1 MLQIQLQL
9 DNKTINLD
17 PLDNVTVP
25 SCLDLNDT
33 LQHQESQVNVSIEYD
48 SAIHK
53 ILVENNS
60 IPVSVIEDG
69 KKIFTGII
77 DSGLSWTDNGT
88 PEPLN
93 NIALVIFDN
102 TYKLQNTAET
112 PIAYINSS
120 LTEIITKIC
129 KLCDLTY
136 SDEGLLDA
144 IQIPVFILNR
154 DQEFYQAVNDLL
166 FEYGFAF
173 GFTGAGELKI
183 INLKQSYD
191 DQIIENLFTG
201 VKFSRTKRKYTGIE
215 LNYGKITKKDNEQVY
230 FEGGDLGED
239 NKIIPIIITPGSYY
253 PFESDPRIE
262 STEGQV
268 YQEFSSGYAETQTL
282 YNGEKRYTR
291 SKDTQL
297 LYTENHKL
305 VEDYSDNLTVD
316 RTEFAYTQA
325 SVRFV
330 NNSNTDAELKQL
342 AIRATAYYRSPV
354 QLIRGDGKKFKY
366 DSKYIYAK
374 DSANA
379 LAALMQNY
387 FLGGNFKITFKTT
400 QKLIPGQKTKINTG
414 LSGIIAN
421 VIILSAT
428 KDIYSEIYDI
438 TALTEQNITLDEKK
452 WQIQKSMTAS
462 QVLERTEIDNI
473 TIQTI
478 TTEYYL
484 SDSRTEL
491 IGGTWEKTPP
501 TATADKYIWTKTI
514 YIYTNGRT
522 EESNPVSISGEPG
535 PQGAQ
540 GATGPQGAQGPKG
553 DTGATGAQGPK
564 GDTGPQG
571 AQGQRGG
578 IWYQGTA
585 ITGVNQSG
593 AIFSSSGIT
602 NSIIGDQYL
611 NTETKDI
618 YICVL
623 GGNASAAKWAWISN
637 LVKAEETNL
646 LRFEEYS
653 NQGSV
658 SSGLYAV
665 YEDGE
670 GPFGVQKVL
679 KCYRTPDNNVVW
691 GAIYVDWSQTPVDAN
706 KKYRFSYFINQ
717 KVTSDYNETYLGVG
731 VQTDYTYIQNLSGTA
746 ENNAYFSSSSK
757 YGGVSDRWYMV
768 VGHVHPNGY
777 TDGVEDPDSGV
788 YDVATGKKVATCT
801 DYKWAEN
808 PPSVYWRQLICYN
821 GTNIPTT
828 GETWVCN
835 PRIDICNGNQPSIES
850 LLHGNTHVMQWY
862 SGTGITGTSTTET
875 AFPNSGISYAIIG
888 DKYINTDTNNVY
900 RCTYNGDASVAKWIY
915 ETNIQGEDSLGFAV
929 KLNASDLSTT
939 ATGTIFVS
947 GYENSV
953 QANVNG
959 YVRYL
964 GNKITVTKTA
974 LKPSNQFI
982 GWIAIPVTGGTPV
995 LAYRT
1000 VAGQWK
1006 SISNGTSTDIT
1017 GSNYVAIAEARFESS
1032 LKATASSVIEPIR
1045 LDVLGGNI
1053 RSIYW
1058 GKASS
1063 NPAFSAV
1070 LAIGH
1075 FYLNTSNGNI
1085 YSYNGITW
1093 ELNNATD
1100 LEMQC
1105 MTDLLEIAQS
1115 SSSIGTPTFINKLV
1129 AYTAFINKLL
1139 SKEVTIDAST
1149 FGYIKSSNFAT
1160 TNDDWIKSTT
1170 IPTAGFGIYAGENGI
1185 SSIGTVVLRSQ
1196 LNYFKNANIRQLYTQ
1211 TLRCDDTMQVY
1222 GYIEVKN
1229 LKEEPKYG
1237 SLPSTYISSVNTE
1250 SNHKPKSGSGITLGY
1265 MHLGDGMADNLH
1277 YINASDTTFDDAA
1290 LVLGAMGSKTI
1301 GIGIIASAHSSTS
1314 GYVKFANGL
1323 LIQWGKFQVTSIY
1336 AKEDKFLIEFKS
1348 LPTFT
1353 LVPVRYADD
1362 GAPQGDIRTRKL
1374 TIRGFKCEITNDTD
1388 YTIMSY
1394 AHWIAIG
1401 Y

>member
-33 LQHQESQVNVSIEYD
+33 LQHQESQINVSIEYD
-48 SAIHK
+48 SSIHK

-93 NIALVIFDN
+93 NISLVIFDN

-112 PIAYINSS
+112 PISYINSS

-129 KLCDLTY
+129 KLCDLIY
-136 SDEGLLDA
+136 NDEGLLDE

-173 GFTGAGELKI
+173 GFTGTGELTI

-191 DQIIENLFTG
+191 EKIIENLFTG

-239 NKIIPIIITPGSYY
+239 NKIIPIIITPGTYY

-268 YQEFSSGYAETQTL
+268 YQEFASGYAETQTL

-291 SKDTQL
+291 SKETQL

-316 RTEFAYTQA
+316 RKGFEYTQA
-325 SVRFV
+325 SVRFI
-330 NNSNTDAELKQL
+330 NKSNTDAELKQL

-366 DSKYIYAK
+366 DSKYIYNK
-374 DSANA
+374 DSANE
-379 LAALMQNY
+379 LAALMQQY

-462 QVLERTEIDNI
+462 QVLERTESDNI

-484 SDSRTEL
+484 SNSRTEL

-501 TATADKYIWTKTI
+501 AATTDKYIWTKTI

-522 EESNPVSISGEPG
+522 EETNPVSISGEPG

-540 GATGPQGAQGPKG
+540 GATGLQGPKG
-553 DTGATGAQGPK
+553 DKGDKGATGAQGPK
-564 GDTGPQG
+564 
-571 AQGQRGG
+571 
-578 IWYQGTA
+578 
-585 ITGVNQSG
+585 
-593 AIFSSSGIT
+593 
-602 NSIIGDQYL
+602 
-611 NTETKDI
+611 
-618 YICVL
+618 
-623 GGNASAAKWAWISN
+623 
-637 LVKAEETNL
+637 
-646 LRFEEYS
+646 
-653 NQGSV
+653 
-658 SSGLYAV
+658 
-665 YEDGE
+665 
-670 GPFGVQKVL
+670 
-679 KCYRTPDNNVVW
+679 
-691 GAIYVDWSQTPVDAN
+691 
-706 KKYRFSYFINQ
+706 
-717 KVTSDYNETYLGVG
+717 
-731 VQTDYTYIQNLSGTA
+731 
-746 ENNAYFSSSSK
+746 
-757 YGGVSDRWYMV
+757 
-768 VGHVHPNGY
+768 
-777 TDGVEDPDSGV
+777 
-788 YDVATGKKVATCT
+788 
-801 DYKWAEN
+801 
-808 PPSVYWRQLICYN
+808 
-821 GTNIPTT
+821 
-828 GETWVCN
+828 
-835 PRIDICNGNQPSIES
+835 
-850 LLHGNTHVMQWY
+850 
-862 SGTGITGTSTTET
+862 
-875 AFPNSGISYAIIG
+875 
-888 DKYINTDTNNVY
+888 
-900 RCTYNGDASVAKWIY
+900 
-915 ETNIQGEDSLGFAV
+915 GEDSLGFAV
-929 KLNASDLSTT
+929 KLNVSDLRTT

-982 GWIAIPVTGGTPV
+982 GWIAIPATGGTPV

-1017 GSNYVAIAEARFESS
+1017 GSNYVAIAEARFESA
-1032 LKATASSVIEPIR
+1032 LKATASSVIEPTR

-1058 GKASS
+1058 GKSSS

-1070 LAIGH
+1070 LVIGH

-1129 AYTAFINKLL
+1129 AYKAFINKLL
-1139 SKEVTIDAST
+1139 SKEVTIDTST
-1149 FGYIKSSNFAT
+1149 FGFIKSSDFAT
-1160 TNDDWIKSTT
+1160 TDDEWVTTVSLPSKGFAIQAATDKMFSSMGAEIVRSLYCYSRDATIKQVSTQFT
-1170 IPTAGFGIYAGENGI
+1170 FAESLI
-1185 SSIGTVVLRSQ
+1185 
-1196 LNYFKNANIRQLYTQ
+1196 ANHI
-1211 TLRCDDTMQVY
+1211 QVS
-1222 GYIEVKN
+1222 GYIYFLN
-1229 LKEEPKYG
+1229 LAEDQTSM
-1237 SLPSTYISSVNTE
+1237 SLPSTYISSVNRGL
-1250 SNHKPKSGSGITLGY
+1250 NYKPKSDCGIQLGSLQ
-1265 MHLGDGMADNLH
+1265 LGDRMADNIKW
-1277 YINASDTTFDDAA
+1277 INASSKTFDDAA

-1301 GIGIIASAHSSTS
+1301 GVGIIASAHSDTS

-1323 LIQWGKFQVTSIY
+1323 LIQWGYTKTFANAECALATYYLAFTSGTSYCIIAIKNEINNNNTSNYDLRITYKSATQCKFYSMR
-1336 AKEDKFLIEFKS
+1336 S
-1348 LPTFT
+1348 
-1353 LVPVRYADD
+1353 VPVEW
-1362 GAPQGDIRTRKL
+1362 L
-1374 TIRGFKCEITNDTD
+1374 
-1388 YTIMSY
+1388 
-1394 AHWIAIG
+1394 AIG

>member
-1 MLQIQLQL
+1 MLQIQLQI

-60 IPVSVIEDG
+60 IPVTVIEDG

-93 NIALVIFDN
+93 NISLVIFDN

-112 PIAYINSS
+112 PISYINSS

-136 SDEGLLDA
+136 NDEGLLDE

-191 DQIIENLFTG
+191 EKIIENLFTG

-239 NKIIPIIITPGSYY
+239 NKIIPIIITPGTYY

-297 LYTENHKL
+297 LYTEDHKL
-305 VEDYSDNLTVD
+305 VKDYSDNLTVD
-316 RTEFAYTQA
+316 RTEFEYTQA

-330 NNSNTDAELKQL
+330 NKSNTDAELKQL

-354 QLIRGDGKKFKY
+354 QLIRGAGKKFKY
-366 DSKYIYAK
+366 DSKYIYNK

-379 LAALMQNY
+379 LAALMQQY

-400 QKLIPGQKTKINTG
+400 QKLIPGQKTQINTG
-414 LSGIIAN
+414 LSGIKAD

-501 TATADKYIWTKTI
+501 AATADKYIWTKTI

-522 EESNPVSISGEPG
+522 EETNPVSISGEPG
-535 PQGAQ
+535 PQGPQ
-540 GATGPQGAQGPKG
+540 GATGPKG
-553 DTGATGAQGPK
+553 DTGATGPQ
-564 GDTGPQG
+564 GPQG
-571 AQGQRGG
+571 A
-578 IWYQGTA
+578 T
-585 ITGVNQSG
+585 
-593 AIFSSSGIT
+593 
-602 NSIIGDQYL
+602 
-611 NTETKDI
+611 
-618 YICVL
+618 
-623 GGNASAAKWAWISN
+623 
-637 LVKAEETNL
+637 
-646 LRFEEYS
+646 
-653 NQGSV
+653 
-658 SSGLYAV
+658 
-665 YEDGE
+665 
-670 GPFGVQKVL
+670 
-679 KCYRTPDNNVVW
+679 
-691 GAIYVDWSQTPVDAN
+691 
-706 KKYRFSYFINQ
+706 
-717 KVTSDYNETYLGVG
+717 
-731 VQTDYTYIQNLSGTA
+731 
-746 ENNAYFSSSSK
+746 
-757 YGGVSDRWYMV
+757 
-768 VGHVHPNGY
+768 
-777 TDGVEDPDSGV
+777 
-788 YDVATGKKVATCT
+788 
-801 DYKWAEN
+801 
-808 PPSVYWRQLICYN
+808 
-821 GTNIPTT
+821 
-828 GETWVCN
+828 
-835 PRIDICNGNQPSIES
+835 
-850 LLHGNTHVMQWY
+850 
-862 SGTGITGTSTTET
+862 
-875 AFPNSGISYAIIG
+875 G
-888 DKYINTDTNNVY
+888 DK
-900 RCTYNGDASVAKWIY
+900 
-915 ETNIQGEDSLGFAV
+915 GEDNLGFAV
-929 KLNASDLSTT
+929 KLNVSDLTTT

-982 GWIAIPVTGGTPV
+982 GWIAIPATGGTPV

-1006 SISNGTSTDIT
+1006 SISNGTSKNIT
-1017 GSNYVAIAEARFESS
+1017 GSNYVAIAEARFESA

-1058 GKASS
+1058 GKSS
-1063 NPAFSAV
+1063 GNPAFSAV
-1070 LAIGH
+1070 LVIGH

-1105 MTDLLEIAQS
+1105 MTDLLEIAQN

-1129 AYTAFINKLL
+1129 AYKAFINKLL

-1149 FGYIKSSNFAT
+1149 FGFIKSSDFAAKADEWVKPT
-1160 TNDDWIKSTT
+1160 TL
-1170 IPTAGFGIYAGENGI
+1170 PTAGFGIFASKEGASVGAVY
-1185 SSIGTVVLRSQ
+1185 VRSQ
-1196 LNYFKNANIRQLYTQ
+1196 FNCSFQGYIRQLYTQ
-1211 TLRCDDTMQVY
+1211 YLSCEENITSKNINVSGNIELDSAKDAQTTL
-1222 GYIEVKN
+1222 G
-1229 LKEEPKYG
+1229 
-1237 SLPSTYISSVNTE
+1237 LPSTYISTVNQG
-1250 SNHKPKSGSGITLGY
+1250 SNFKPVSNCIKSGSLLLG
-1265 MHLGDGMADNLH
+1265 GGMADNLKW
-1277 YINASDTTFDDAA
+1277 INASSTTFDKAA

-1301 GIGIIASAHSSTS
+1301 GVGIIASAYSSTS

-1323 LIQWGKFQVTSIY
+1323 IVQWKIVSDNSQLYQYVQFPIHFSNTNFCVLATSLEPFGNFHVATQSIVSANTIQLYHDYSK
-1336 AKEDKFLIEFKS
+1336 KH
-1348 LPTFT
+1348 
-1353 LVPVRYADD
+1353 
-1362 GAPQGDIRTRKL
+1362 
-1374 TIRGFKCEITNDTD
+1374 TI
-1388 YTIMSY
+1388 
-1394 AHWIAIG
+1394 IAIG

>member
-93 NIALVIFDN
+93 NISLVIYDN

-136 SDEGLLDA
+136 NDEGLLDA

-173 GFTGAGELKI
+173 GFTGSGELTI
-183 INLKQSYD
+183 ISLKQSYD
-191 DQIIENLFTG
+191 NQIIENLFTG

-239 NKIIPIIITPGSYY
+239 NKIVPIIITPGSYY

-297 LYTENHKL
+297 LYTEAHKL
-305 VEDYSDNLTVD
+305 VKDYSDNLTVD
-316 RTEFAYTQA
+316 RTEFEYTQA

-330 NNSNTDAELKQL
+330 NNSTKDAELKQL
-342 AIRATAYYRSPV
+342 AIKATAYYRSPV
-354 QLIRGDGKKFKY
+354 QLIRGNGKKFKY
-366 DSKYIYAK
+366 DTKYIYDK

-379 LAALMQNY
+379 LAALMQQY

-400 QKLIPGQKTKINTG
+400 QKLIPGQKTQINTG
-414 LSGIIAN
+414 LSGIIAD

-462 QVLERTEIDNI
+462 QVLDRTEIDNI
-473 TIQTI
+473 TIQSI

-484 SDSRTEL
+484 SNSRTEL
-491 IGGTWEKTPP
+491 TGGTWEKTPP

-514 YIYTNGRT
+514 YTYTNGRT
-522 EESNPVSISGEPG
+522 EETNPVSISGEPG

-540 GATGPQGAQGPKG
+540 GIQGPKG

-564 GDTGPQG
+564 GDKG
-571 AQGQRGG
+571 APGAAGKTFKLVTSSYRESETILLSWATVGLDAGG
-578 IWYQGTA
+578 WYVEST
-585 ITGVNQSG
+585 
-593 AIFSSSGIT
+593 
-602 NSIIGDQYL
+602 
-611 NTETKDI
+611 
-618 YICVL
+618 
-623 GGNASAAKWAWISN
+623 SN
-637 LVKAEETNL
+637 L
-646 LRFEEYS
+646 
-653 NQGSV
+653 SV
-658 SSGLYAV
+658 GDS
-665 YEDGE
+665 
-670 GPFGVQKVL
+670 
-679 KCYRTPDNNVVW
+679 
-691 GAIYVDWSQTPVDAN
+691 
-706 KKYRFSYFINQ
+706 
-717 KVTSDYNETYLGVG
+717 VG
-731 VQTDYTYIQNLSGTA
+731 IQ
-746 ENNAYFSSSSK
+746 
-757 YGGVSDRWYMV
+757 
-768 VGHVHPNGY
+768 
-777 TDGVEDPDSGV
+777 
-788 YDVATGKKVATCT
+788 
-801 DYKWAEN
+801 
-808 PPSVYWRQLICYN
+808 CYN
-821 GTNIPTT
+821 TTKSCDVIILGTVIKINSNKILNMISA
-828 GETWVCN
+828 GLL
-835 PRIDICNGNQPSIES
+835 GNK
-850 LLHGNTHVMQWY
+850 GDT
-862 SGTGITGTSTTET
+862 
-875 AFPNSGISYAIIG
+875 G
-888 DKYINTDTNNVY
+888 DK
-900 RCTYNGDASVAKWIY
+900 
-915 ETNIQGEDSLGFAV
+915 GEDSLGFAV
-929 KLNASDLSTT
+929 KLNVSDLTTT

-953 QANVNG
+953 QANVDG

-982 GWIAIPVTGGTPV
+982 GWIAIPVNGGTPV

-1006 SISNGTSTDIT
+1006 SISNGTSKDIT
-1017 GSNYVAIAEARFESS
+1017 GSNYLAIAEARFESS

-1058 GKASS
+1058 GKSSS

-1070 LAIGH
+1070 LVIGH

-1149 FGYIKSSNFAT
+1149 FGFIKSSNFAT
-1160 TNDDWIKSTT
+1160 TDDEWIKSTP

-1185 SSIGTVVLRSQ
+1185 SSIGAVMSRSQ
-1196 LNYFKNANIRQLYTQ
+1196 LLFAFDATIRILHTQ
-1211 TLRCDDTMQVY
+1211 ILECQESLLVNK
-1222 GYIEVKN
+1222 GYIEVRN

-1237 SLPSTYISSVNTE
+1237 ILPSTYISAVNTE

-1277 YINASDTTFDDAA
+1277 YINASDTTFDNAA
-1290 LVLGAMGSKTI
+1290 LRLGAMGSKTI
-1301 GIGIIASAHSSTS
+1301 GVGIIASAHSDTS

-1323 LIQWGKFQVTSIY
+1323 LIQWGMRDYTSIVSTNNVV
-1336 AKEDKFLIEFKS
+1336 DVNFLLEYTNTPAIFVLNKYPAENS
-1348 LPTFT
+1348 NDW
-1353 LVPVRYADD
+1353 Y
-1362 GAPQGDIRTRKL
+1362 GDLQSASKTSFRFNTRKVKAQN
-1374 TIRGFKCEITNDTD
+1374 TPINWF
-1388 YTIMSY
+1388 
-1394 AHWIAIG
+1394 AIG

>member
-48 SAIHK
+48 ASIHK

-60 IPVSVIEDG
+60 IPVTVIEDG

-93 NIALVIFDN
+93 NISLVIYDN

-136 SDEGLLDA
+136 NDEGLLDA

-173 GFTGAGELKI
+173 GFTGTGELTI

-268 YQEFSSGYAETQTL
+268 YQEFASGYAETQTL

-305 VEDYSDNLTVD
+305 VKDYSDNLTVD
-316 RTEFAYTQA
+316 RTEFEYTQA
-325 SVRFV
+325 SVRFL
-330 NNSNTDAELKQL
+330 NKSNTDAELKQL
-342 AIRATAYYRSPV
+342 AIKATAYYRSPV
-354 QLIRGDGKKFKY
+354 QLIRGNGKKFKY
-366 DSKYIYAK
+366 DSKYIYNK

-379 LAALMQNY
+379 LAALMQQY

-400 QKLIPGQKTKINTG
+400 QKLIPGQKTQINTG
-414 LSGIIAN
+414 LSGIIAD

-428 KDIYSEIYDI
+428 KDVYSEIYDI

-462 QVLERTEIDNI
+462 QVLDRTEIDNI
-473 TIQTI
+473 TIQSI

-491 IGGTWEKTPP
+491 TGGKWEKTPP

-514 YIYTNGRT
+514 YTYTNGRT
-522 EESNPVSISGEPG
+522 EESKPVSISGEPG
-535 PQGAQ
+535 PQGPQ
-540 GATGPQGAQGPKG
+540 GDTGPQGPQ
-553 DTGATGAQGPK
+553 GATGAQGPK
-564 GDTGPQG
+564 G
-571 AQGQRGG
+571 
-578 IWYQGTA
+578 
-585 ITGVNQSG
+585 
-593 AIFSSSGIT
+593 
-602 NSIIGDQYL
+602 
-611 NTETKDI
+611 
-618 YICVL
+618 
-623 GGNASAAKWAWISN
+623 
-637 LVKAEETNL
+637 
-646 LRFEEYS
+646 
-653 NQGSV
+653 
-658 SSGLYAV
+658 
-665 YEDGE
+665 ED
-670 GPFGVQKVL
+670 
-679 KCYRTPDNNVVW
+679 N
-691 GAIYVDWSQTPVDAN
+691 
-706 KKYRFSYFINQ
+706 
-717 KVTSDYNETYLGVG
+717 
-731 VQTDYTYIQNLSGTA
+731 
-746 ENNAYFSSSSK
+746 
-757 YGGVSDRWYMV
+757 
-768 VGHVHPNGY
+768 
-777 TDGVEDPDSGV
+777 
-788 YDVATGKKVATCT
+788 
-801 DYKWAEN
+801 
-808 PPSVYWRQLICYN
+808 
-821 GTNIPTT
+821 
-828 GETWVCN
+828 
-835 PRIDICNGNQPSIES
+835 
-850 LLHGNTHVMQWY
+850 
-862 SGTGITGTSTTET
+862 
-875 AFPNSGISYAIIG
+875 
-888 DKYINTDTNNVY
+888 
-900 RCTYNGDASVAKWIY
+900 
-915 ETNIQGEDSLGFAV
+915 LGFAV
-929 KLNASDLSTT
+929 KLNVSDLTTT

-982 GWIAIPVTGGTPV
+982 GWIAIPVNGGTPV

-1058 GKASS
+1058 GKSS
-1063 NPAFSAV
+1063 GNPAFSAV
-1070 LAIGH
+1070 LVIGH

-1160 TNDDWIKSTT
+1160 TNDDWIKSTP

-1185 SSIGTVVLRSQ
+1185 SSIGAVVLRSQ

-1211 TLRCDDTMQVY
+1211 TLSCDDTITAKNIQVS
-1222 GYIEVKN
+1222 GDITLGIAIDKQES
-1229 LKEEPKYG
+1229 LA
-1237 SLPSTYISSVNTE
+1237 LPSTYITKVNVG
-1250 SNHKPKSGSGITLGY
+1250 SNYKPASKYLKSGSLLLGGGVY
-1265 MHLGDGMADNLH
+1265 YGMADGLKW
-1277 YINASDTTFDDAA
+1277 INASSTTFDTAA

-1301 GIGIIASAHSSTS
+1301 GVGIIASAFSSTS

-1323 LIQWGKFQVTSIY
+1323 IVQWGRYVGNISDDARVNISFP
-1336 AKEDKFLIEFKS
+1336 IEFGTMGNVIIS
-1348 LPTFT
+1348 AF
-1353 LVPVRYADD
+1353 
-1362 GAPQGDIRTRKL
+1362 
-1374 TIRGFKCEITNDTD
+1374 DTD
-1388 YTIMSY
+1388 NSGTKSTFIILEEASPNGTSNIIKTGFRVCNTSNTITGFF
-1394 AHWIAIG
+1394 WFAIG

>member
-60 IPVSVIEDG
+60 IPVTVIEDG

-112 PIAYINSS
+112 PISYINSS

-129 KLCDLTY
+129 ILCDLTY
-136 SDEGLLDA
+136 NDEGLLDA

-191 DQIIENLFTG
+191 EKIIENLFTG

-239 NKIIPIIITPGSYY
+239 NKIIPIIITPGTYY

-316 RTEFAYTQA
+316 RTEFGYTQA
-325 SVRFV
+325 SVRFL
-330 NNSNTDAELKQL
+330 NKSNTDAELKQL

-366 DSKYIYAK
+366 DSKYIYNK

-379 LAALMQNY
+379 LAALMQQY

-400 QKLIPGQKTKINTG
+400 QKLIPGQKTKLNTG

-462 QVLERTEIDNI
+462 QVLERTESDNI

-491 IGGTWEKTPP
+491 IGGKWEKTPP
-501 TATADKYIWTKTI
+501 TATTDKYIWTKNK

-522 EESNPVSISGEPG
+522 EETNPVSISGEPG

-540 GATGPQGAQGPKG
+540 GPKGDKGATGAQGPKG

-564 GDTGPQG
+564 G
-571 AQGQRGG
+571 
-578 IWYQGTA
+578 
-585 ITGVNQSG
+585 
-593 AIFSSSGIT
+593 
-602 NSIIGDQYL
+602 
-611 NTETKDI
+611 
-618 YICVL
+618 
-623 GGNASAAKWAWISN
+623 
-637 LVKAEETNL
+637 
-646 LRFEEYS
+646 
-653 NQGSV
+653 
-658 SSGLYAV
+658 
-665 YEDGE
+665 
-670 GPFGVQKVL
+670 
-679 KCYRTPDNNVVW
+679 
-691 GAIYVDWSQTPVDAN
+691 
-706 KKYRFSYFINQ
+706 
-717 KVTSDYNETYLGVG
+717 
-731 VQTDYTYIQNLSGTA
+731 
-746 ENNAYFSSSSK
+746 
-757 YGGVSDRWYMV
+757 
-768 VGHVHPNGY
+768 
-777 TDGVEDPDSGV
+777 
-788 YDVATGKKVATCT
+788 
-801 DYKWAEN
+801 
-808 PPSVYWRQLICYN
+808 
-821 GTNIPTT
+821 
-828 GETWVCN
+828 
-835 PRIDICNGNQPSIES
+835 
-850 LLHGNTHVMQWY
+850 
-862 SGTGITGTSTTET
+862 
-875 AFPNSGISYAIIG
+875 
-888 DKYINTDTNNVY
+888 
-900 RCTYNGDASVAKWIY
+900 
-915 ETNIQGEDSLGFAV
+915 EDSLGFAV
-929 KLNASDLSTT
+929 KLNVSDLSTT

-982 GWIAIPVTGGTPV
+982 GWIAIPATGGTPV

-1000 VAGQWK
+1000 VSGQWK

-1053 RSIYW
+1053 KSIYW
-1058 GKASS
+1058 GKSSS
-1063 NPAFSAV
+1063 NPDFSAV

-1149 FGYIKSSNFAT
+1149 FGFIKSSNFAGKQ
-1160 TNDDWIKSTT
+1160 DEWIKEEAS
-1170 IPTAGFGIYAGENGI
+1170 IPNKGFGIFAGENGV
-1185 SSIGTVVLRSQ
+1185 SSIGAVTMKGQ
-1196 LNYFKNANIRQLYTQ
+1196 LTYFFYSKIRQLYTQ
-1211 TLRCDDTMQVY
+1211 IFSCEDLITANNIKVSGNIELPITKDAQNTLD
-1222 GYIEVKN
+1222 
-1229 LKEEPKYG
+1229 
-1237 SLPSTYISSVNTE
+1237 LPSTYISEVNE
-1250 SNHKPKSGSGITLGY
+1250 GLNYKPASKYLKSGSLLLGGGVGY
-1265 MHLGDGMADNLH
+1265 GMIDNLKW
-1277 YINASDTTFDDAA
+1277 INASSTTFDDAA

-1301 GIGIIASAHSSTS
+1301 GVGIIASAHSSTS

-1323 LIQWGKFQVTSIY
+1323 IIQWKYASSGSSNTVSNKSITLPISHSNTNYTYFLCPVGYIESVSVNWNRWGLKKVNGNTVQFQN
-1336 AKEDKFLIEFKS
+1336 LISEGM
-1348 LPTFT
+1348 
-1353 LVPVRYADD
+1353 Y
-1362 GAPQGDIRTRKL
+1362 I
-1374 TIRGFKCEITNDTD
+1374 IT
-1388 YTIMSY
+1388 
-1394 AHWIAIG
+1394 IG

>member
-48 SAIHK
+48 ASIHK

-60 IPVSVIEDG
+60 IPVTVIEDG

-112 PIAYINSS
+112 PISYINSS

-129 KLCDLTY
+129 ILCDLTY
-136 SDEGLLDA
+136 NDEGLLDA

-191 DQIIENLFTG
+191 EKIIENLFTG

-239 NKIIPIIITPGSYY
+239 NKIIPIIITPGTYY

-330 NNSNTDAELKQL
+330 NKSNTDAELKQL

-354 QLIRGDGKKFKY
+354 QLIRGNGKKFKY
-366 DSKYIYAK
+366 DSKYIYDK

-379 LAALMQNY
+379 LAALMQQY

-414 LSGIIAN
+414 LSGIIAD

-462 QVLERTEIDNI
+462 QVLERTESDNI

-491 IGGTWEKTPP
+491 IGGKWEKTPP
-501 TATADKYIWTKTI
+501 TATANKYIWTKTI

-522 EESNPVSISGEPG
+522 EETNPVSISGEPG

-540 GATGPQGAQGPKG
+540 GPKG
-553 DTGATGAQGPK
+553 DNYWLKSEWIDLSASTYDVETWFPVVGSTIYNNGVQEIKVSVQLNSGTKPSWSTHQRGFSVDFHVQDQASGWGTTPAVCLKYIDTFSWTKATTKTANLSPVSYTQMTNSSVPVLYLRGGGKYFVSTTYACSWSVKTSTYTVNKQSVAPSVSARPTPRGTYIKGEK
-564 GDTGPQG
+564 GD
-571 AQGQRGG
+571 
-578 IWYQGTA
+578 
-585 ITGVNQSG
+585 
-593 AIFSSSGIT
+593 
-602 NSIIGDQYL
+602 
-611 NTETKDI
+611 K
-618 YICVL
+618 
-623 GGNASAAKWAWISN
+623 
-637 LVKAEETNL
+637 
-646 LRFEEYS
+646 
-653 NQGSV
+653 
-658 SSGLYAV
+658 
-665 YEDGE
+665 
-670 GPFGVQKVL
+670 
-679 KCYRTPDNNVVW
+679 
-691 GAIYVDWSQTPVDAN
+691 
-706 KKYRFSYFINQ
+706 
-717 KVTSDYNETYLGVG
+717 
-731 VQTDYTYIQNLSGTA
+731 
-746 ENNAYFSSSSK
+746 
-757 YGGVSDRWYMV
+757 
-768 VGHVHPNGY
+768 
-777 TDGVEDPDSGV
+777 
-788 YDVATGKKVATCT
+788 
-801 DYKWAEN
+801 
-808 PPSVYWRQLICYN
+808 
-821 GTNIPTT
+821 
-828 GETWVCN
+828 
-835 PRIDICNGNQPSIES
+835 
-850 LLHGNTHVMQWY
+850 
-862 SGTGITGTSTTET
+862 
-875 AFPNSGISYAIIG
+875 G
-888 DKYINTDTNNVY
+888 DK
-900 RCTYNGDASVAKWIY
+900 GP
-915 ETNIQGEDSLGFAV
+915 QGEDSLGFAV
-929 KLNASDLSTT
+929 KLNVSDLSTT

-1000 VAGQWK
+1000 VSGQWK

-1058 GKASS
+1058 GKSSS
-1063 NPAFSAV
+1063 NPDFSAV

-1149 FGYIKSSNFAT
+1149 FGFIKSSNFAT
-1160 TNDDWIKSTT
+1160 TNDDWIKSTE

-1185 SSIGTVVLRSQ
+1185 SSIGAVILRSQ
-1196 LNYFKNANIRQLYTQ
+1196 LNFFKNAEIRLLDTQ
-1211 TLRCDDTMQVY
+1211 TLFCDDSIIAKRIQAS
-1222 GYIEVKN
+1222 GDIELDSVTDEQKS
-1229 LKEEPKYG
+1229 LA
-1237 SLPSTYISSVNTE
+1237 LPSTYISKLNHGFNYKPV
-1250 SNHKPKSGSGITLGY
+1250 SNCIKSGSLLLGY
-1265 MHLGDGMADNLH
+1265 GMADNLKW
-1277 YINASDTTFDDAA
+1277 INASSTTFDDAA

-1301 GIGIIASAHSSTS
+1301 GVGIIASAYSSTS

-1323 LIQWGKFQVTSIY
+1323 LIQWGLLAAASSGKYSNKTFAIEYTDVPAIMVTTRGSSDSDFGLSNLGQVIGT
-1336 AKEDKFLIEFKS
+1336 KS
-1348 LPTFT
+1348 
-1353 LVPVRYADD
+1353 
-1362 GAPQGDIRTRKL
+1362 
-1374 TIRGFKCEITNDTD
+1374 GFKCDTNYSYDTKVRL
-1388 YTIMSY
+1388 Y
-1394 AHWIAIG
+1394 WLAIG
-1401 Y
+1401 H

>member
-1 MLQIQLQL
+1 MIQIQLQL

-17 PLDNVTVP
+17 LLDNVTVP

-33 LQHQESQVNVSIEYD
+33 LQHQESQINVSIEYD
-48 SAIHK
+48 SSIHK

-112 PIAYINSS
+112 PISYINNS

-136 SDEGLLDA
+136 NDEGLLDA

-173 GFTGAGELKI
+173 GFTGAGELTI
-183 INLKQSYD
+183 IKLKQSYD
-191 DQIIENLFTG
+191 EKIIENLFTG

-330 NNSNTDAELKQL
+330 NNSTKDAELKQL

-354 QLIRGDGKKFKY
+354 QLIRGAGKKFKY
-366 DSKYIYAK
+366 DSKYIYDK

-379 LAALMQNY
+379 LAALMQQY

-428 KDIYSEIYDI
+428 KDVYSEIYDI

-462 QVLERTEIDNI
+462 QVLERTESDNI

-484 SDSRTEL
+484 SESRTEL

-501 TATADKYIWTKTI
+501 TATTDKYIWTKTI
-514 YIYTNGRT
+514 YTYTNGRT
-522 EESNPVSISGEPG
+522 EETNPVSISGEPG

-540 GATGPQGAQGPKG
+540 GLQGATGPQGPKG
-553 DTGATGAQGPK
+553 DK
-564 GDTGPQG
+564 GENFKYNLLTNSTSLING
-571 AQGQRGG
+571 
-578 IWYQGTA
+578 YA
-585 ITGVNQSG
+585 IPSSDSVDFTRSYTVQPNKSY
-593 AIFSSSGIT
+593 IFSFDAYADKAT
-602 NSIIGDQYL
+602 NIHTLFHSYPNNNPKSLYFLNSENVIGSY
-611 NTETKDI
+611 N
-618 YICVL
+618 
-623 GGNASAAKWAWISN
+623 G
-637 LVKAEETNL
+637 ETNL
-646 LRFEEYS
+646 AITTNKKRYWFYMTFGD
-653 NQGSV
+653 GSPMTKRI
-658 SSGLYAV
+658 GIRLGTM
-665 YEDGE
+665 YEGH
-670 GPFGVQKVL
+670 VA
-679 KCYRTPDNNVVW
+679 
-691 GAIYVDWSQTPVDAN
+691 GAIVYVSN
-706 KKYRFSYFINQ
+706 IKL
-717 KVTSDYNETYLGVG
+717 EE
-731 VQTDYTYIQNLSGTA
+731 GT
-746 ENNAYFSSSSK
+746 
-757 YGGVSDRWYMV
+757 
-768 VGHVHPNGY
+768 
-777 TDGVEDPDSGV
+777 
-788 YDVATGKKVATCT
+788 VATDWNRAESE
-801 DYKWAEN
+801 YK
-808 PPSVYWRQLICYN
+808 
-821 GTNIPTT
+821 
-828 GETWVCN
+828 
-835 PRIDICNGNQPSIES
+835 
-850 LLHGNTHVMQWY
+850 
-862 SGTGITGTSTTET
+862 
-875 AFPNSGISYAIIG
+875 
-888 DKYINTDTNNVY
+888 
-900 RCTYNGDASVAKWIY
+900 
-915 ETNIQGEDSLGFAV
+915 GEDSLGFAV
-929 KLNASDLSTT
+929 KLNVSDLTTT

-982 GWIAIPVTGGTPV
+982 GWIAIPATGGTPV

-1000 VAGQWK
+1000 VSGQWK

-1017 GSNYVAIAEARFESS
+1017 GSDYVAIAEARFESS
-1032 LKATASSVIEPIR
+1032 IKATASSVIEPIR

-1058 GKASS
+1058 GKASR

-1105 MTDLLEIAQS
+1105 MTDLLEIAQN

-1149 FGYIKSSNFAT
+1149 FGYIKSSDFAT
-1160 TNDDWIKSTT
+1160 KKDEWITQIELPSKGFAIKAASGNILSSMGAAIVRSLTCYSQDGYIRTLQTQILNCAGTIVGKQNIQLSGNILIFNSTKYT
-1170 IPTAGFGIYAGENGI
+1170 I
-1185 SSIGTVVLRSQ
+1185 SS
-1196 LNYFKNANIRQLYTQ
+1196 
-1211 TLRCDDTMQVY
+1211 
-1222 GYIEVKN
+1222 
-1229 LKEEPKYG
+1229 
-1237 SLPSTYISSVNTE
+1237 SLPSTYISSVNIGYNYST
-1250 SNHKPKSGSGITLGY
+1250 NNGDTGSSLRLGSQCA
-1265 MHLGDGMADNLH
+1265 DGLK
-1277 YINASDTTFDDAA
+1277 YINARSTTFDSAA
-1290 LVLGAMGSKTI
+1290 LILGAMGSKTI
-1301 GIGIIASAHSSTS
+1301 GIGIIASGFSNDS

-1323 LIQWGKFQVTSIY
+1323 IIQWGKFQISSTD
-1336 AKEDKFLIEFKS
+1336 AKAGYFLIEYTS

-1362 GAPQGDIRTRKL
+1362 KAPQGDIRTRKL
-1374 TIRGFKCEITNDTD
+1374 TSNGFKCEITNSTD
-1388 YTIMSY
+1388 YTTYSY

>member
-33 LQHQESQVNVSIEYD
+33 LQHQESQINVSIEYD

-60 IPVSVIEDG
+60 IPVTVIEDA

-88 PEPLN
+88 PEPLD
-93 NIALVIFDN
+93 NISLVIFDN

-112 PIAYINSS
+112 PISYINSS
-120 LTEIITKIC
+120 LTEIIIKIC

-136 SDEGLLDA
+136 KDEGLLDA
-144 IQIPVFILNR
+144 IQVPVFILNR

-173 GFTGAGELKI
+173 GFTGAGELTI

-191 DQIIENLFTG
+191 EQIIENLFTG

-316 RTEFAYTQA
+316 RTEFEYTQA

-330 NNSNTDAELKQL
+330 NNSTTDAELKQL
-342 AIRATAYYRSPV
+342 AIKATAYYRSPV
-354 QLIRGDGKKFKY
+354 QLIRGAGKKFKY
-366 DSKYIYAK
+366 DSKYIYDK
-374 DSANA
+374 DSANE
-379 LAALMQNY
+379 LAALMQHY

-400 QKLIPGQKTKINTG
+400 QKLIPGQKTQINTG
-414 LSGIIAN
+414 LSGITADI
-421 VIILSAT
+421 IILSVT

-452 WQIQKSMTAS
+452 WQIQKPMTAS

-473 TIQTI
+473 TIQSI

-501 TATADKYIWTKTI
+501 SATSDKYIWTKTI
-514 YIYTNGRT
+514 YTYTNGRT

-540 GATGPQGAQGPKG
+540 GPQGDTGPQGAQGPKG
-553 DTGATGAQGPK
+553 DTGDTGVRGSLEFSGTEINAISDITEETYTITTASTGITSKTMPILV
-564 GDTGPQG
+564 GDTYINITTQDVWICSTAGTPTT
-571 AQGQRGG
+571 AK
-578 IWYQGTA
+578 WKYQGRRCSDKDDSNRFRMFTPA
-585 ITGVNQSG
+585 TDNGTM
-593 AIFSSSGIT
+593 SST
-602 NSIIGDQYL
+602 V
-611 NTETKDI
+611 TKS
-618 YICVL
+618 V
-623 GGNASAAKWAWISN
+623 
-637 LVKAEETNL
+637 VK
-646 LRFEEYS
+646 
-653 NQGSV
+653 
-658 SSGLYAV
+658 
-665 YEDGE
+665 GE
-670 GPFGVQKVL
+670 NPFGKIDDLLKIINTNGPTGTEYNPYARRTKIDPKKTYRYVAYIKQEDAGCVDYFGLQKYKTSGQYIGQL
-679 KCYRTPDNNVVW
+679 TTGTPE
-691 GAIYVDWSQTPVDAN
+691 DAP
-706 KKYRFSYFINQ
+706 YFIGSRNFGI
-717 KVTSDYNETYLGVG
+717 LG
-731 VQTDYTYIQNLSGTA
+731 
-746 ENNAYFSSSSK
+746 
-757 YGGVSDRWYMV
+757 RWYMV
-768 VGHVHPNGY
+768 VGYVVANG
-777 TDGVEDPDSGV
+777 TTIAPADSGV
-788 YDVATGKKVATCT
+788 YDMVTKQKVRTVKNYQWLSTATAILEIGTRIRYSSTTPINTGTAYLYDIRLDEV
-801 DYKWAEN
+801 
-808 PPSVYWRQLICYN
+808 N
-821 GTNIPTT
+821 GTEPTLNELLNLDTTTKSKGTWTASTIYNT
-828 GETWVCN
+828 G
-835 PRIDICNGNQPSIES
+835 DIVYLNGNSYICTTN
-850 LLHGNTHVMQWY
+850 HT
-862 SGTGITGTSTTET
+862 SGTSFDSTKWD
-875 AFPNSGISYAIIG
+875 IL
-888 DKYINTDTNNVY
+888 
-900 RCTYNGDASVAKWIY
+900 ASK
-915 ETNIQGEDSLGFAV
+915 GEDNLGFAV
-929 KLNASDLSTT
+929 KLNVSDLATT

-953 QANVNG
+953 QANVDG

-1032 LKATASSVIEPIR
+1032 LKATASNVIEPTR

-1058 GKASS
+1058 GKSS
-1063 NPAFSAV
+1063 RNPAFSAV
-1070 LAIGH
+1070 LVIGH

-1129 AYTAFINKLL
+1129 AYRAFVDKLL
-1139 SKEVTIDAST
+1139 SREVTIDTTT
-1149 FGYIKSSNFAT
+1149 FGYIKSSDFKT
-1160 TNDDWIKSTT
+1160 KKDDWITQIELPSEGFAIKAGSGNMLSSMGAAIVRSSTC
-1170 IPTAGFGIYAGENGI
+1170 Y
-1185 SSIGTVVLRSQ
+1185 SQ
-1196 LNYFKNANIRQLYTQ
+1196 
-1211 TLRCDDTMQVY
+1211 D
-1222 GYIEVKN
+1222 GYIRTLQTQILNCAHTIVAKGN
-1229 LKEEPKYG
+1229 IQVSGNIPIYKSNKFTKSS
-1237 SLPSTYISSVNTE
+1237 SLPSEYITYLN
-1250 SNHKPKSGSGITLGY
+1250 LGY
-1265 MHLGDGMADNLH
+1265 NYTPNNGSIGSTLWLGSQCADGLK
-1277 YINASDTTFDDAA
+1277 YINANSDTFDSAA
-1290 LVLGAMGSKTI
+1290 LILGAMGSKTI
-1301 GIGIIASAHSSTS
+1301 GVGIIASAHSSTS

-1323 LIQWGKFQVTSIY
+1323 LIQWGKLYVESTDPIPGTFP
-1336 AKEDKFLIEFKS
+1336 IEFKS
-1348 LPTFT
+1348 LPTFI
-1353 LVPVRYADD
+1353 LVPTRYGDD

-1374 TIRGFKCEITNDTD
+1374 TNTQFKCEITNSTT
-1388 YTIMSY
+1388 YTISAN

>member
-17 PLDNVTVP
+17 PLDNVTIP

-33 LQHQESQVNVSIEYD
+33 LQHQESQINVSIEYD
-48 SAIHK
+48 SSIHK

-60 IPVSVIEDG
+60 IPVTVIEDG

-93 NIALVIFDN
+93 NISLVIFDN

-112 PIAYINSS
+112 PISYINSS

-136 SDEGLLDA
+136 NDEGLLDA

-173 GFTGAGELKI
+173 GFTGDGALTI

-366 DSKYIYAK
+366 DSKYIYNK

-379 LAALMQNY
+379 LAALMQQY

-462 QVLERTEIDNI
+462 QVLERTESDNI

-491 IGGTWEKTPP
+491 IGGKWEKTPP
-501 TATADKYIWTKTI
+501 TATTNKYIWTKTI

-522 EESNPVSISGEPG
+522 EETNPVSISGEPG

-540 GATGPQGAQGPKG
+540 GLQGATGPQGAQGPKGETGATGAQGPKG

-564 GDTGPQG
+564 GDTGSPTKDNLIKNSNFLKGAYSGGWSVWGSPKLLDTVNDTTFGQCIKCVFSEQRWQG
-571 AQGQRGG
+571 
-578 IWYQGTA
+578 
-585 ITGVNQSG
+585 S
-593 AIFSSSGIT
+593 
-602 NSIIGDQYL
+602 QYL
-611 NTETKDI
+611 VRGVKAGATYTISCYFLNPTGANLTIGIHHRSGSGKILSQSWLGQFTDVGSEWVRKKITFKTVENTTTLLVMI
-618 YICVL
+618 GSNV
-623 GGNASAAKWAWISN
+623 NASDNEKTAYWTN
-637 LVKAEETNL
+637 VKLEE
-646 LRFEEYS
+646 
-653 NQGSV
+653 
-658 SSGLYAV
+658 
-665 YEDGE
+665 
-670 GPFGVQKVL
+670 
-679 KCYRTPDNNVVW
+679 NNVATNW
-691 GAIYVDWSQTPVDAN
+691 T
-706 KKYRFSYFINQ
+706 
-717 KVTSDYNETYLGVG
+717 L
-731 VQTDYTYIQNLSGTA
+731 
-746 ENNAYFSSSSK
+746 
-757 YGGVSDRWYMV
+757 
-768 VGHVHPNGY
+768 HP
-777 TDGVEDPDSGV
+777 
-788 YDVATGKKVATCT
+788 
-801 DYKWAEN
+801 
-808 PPSVYWRQLICYN
+808 
-821 GTNIPTT
+821 
-828 GETWVCN
+828 
-835 PRIDICNGNQPSIES
+835 
-850 LLHGNTHVMQWY
+850 
-862 SGTGITGTSTTET
+862 TEMK
-875 AFPNSGISYAIIG
+875 G
-888 DKYINTDTNNVY
+888 DK
-900 RCTYNGDASVAKWIY
+900 
-915 ETNIQGEDSLGFAV
+915 GEDSLGFAV
-929 KLNASDLSTT
+929 KLNVSDLTTT

-953 QANVNG
+953 QANVDG

-982 GWIAIPVTGGTPV
+982 GWIAIPATGGTPV

-1017 GSNYVAIAEARFESS
+1017 GSNYVAIAEARFESA

-1058 GKASS
+1058 GKSS
-1063 NPAFSAV
+1063 GNPAFSAV
-1070 LAIGH
+1070 LVIGH

-1105 MTDLLEIAQS
+1105 MTDLLEIAQN

-1149 FGYIKSSNFAT
+1149 FGFIKSSNFAT
-1160 TNDDWIKSTT
+1160 TNDDWIKSTQ

-1185 SSIGTVVLRSQ
+1185 SSIGAVILRSQ
-1196 LNYFKNANIRQLYTQ
+1196 LNFFKNANIRQLNTQ
-1211 TLRCDDTMQVY
+1211 TLSCDDSILVNN

-1229 LKEEPKYG
+1229 LKEEQKSM
-1237 SLPSTYISSVNTE
+1237 SLPSTYISSVNRGL
-1250 SNHKPKSGSGITLGY
+1250 NYKPKSGCGIQLGSLQ
-1265 MHLGDGMADNLH
+1265 LGDKEADNLKW
-1277 YINASDTTFDDAA
+1277 INASSTTFDNAA

-1301 GIGIIASAHSSTS
+1301 GVGIIASAYSSTS

-1323 LIQWGKFQVTSIY
+1323 LIQWGMSNYTSIVSSNNVV
-1336 AKEDKFLIEFKS
+1336 DVKFLLEYTDTPAIFVLNKYPAETS
-1348 LPTFT
+1348 NDW
-1353 LVPVRYADD
+1353 Y
-1362 GAPQGDIRTRKL
+1362 GDLQSASKTSFRFNTRKVRAQG
-1374 TIRGFKCEITNDTD
+1374 TPINWF
-1388 YTIMSY
+1388 
-1394 AHWIAIG
+1394 AIG

>member
-1 MLQIQLQL
+1 MIQIQLQI
-9 DNKTINLD
+9 DNKTINLE

-69 KKIFTGII
+69 KKIFTGVI

-93 NIALVIFDN
+93 NISLVIFDN

-112 PIAYINSS
+112 PISYINSS

-136 SDEGLLDA
+136 NDEGLLDA

-173 GFTGAGELKI
+173 GFTGDGALTI

-215 LNYGKITKKDNEQVY
+215 LNYGKITTKYNEQVY

-239 NKIIPIIITPGSYY
+239 NKIVPIIITPGSYY

-316 RTEFAYTQA
+316 RKGFEYTQA

-330 NNSNTDAELKQL
+330 NKSNTDAELKQL

-366 DSKYIYAK
+366 DTKYIYNK

-379 LAALMQNY
+379 LAALMQQY

-428 KDIYSEIYDI
+428 KDIYSEIYDV

-462 QVLERTEIDNI
+462 QVLERTESDNI

-501 TATADKYIWTKTI
+501 TATTNKYIWTKNI
-514 YIYTNGRT
+514 YIYTNGRR
-522 EESNPVSISGEPG
+522 EETNPVSISGDRGEP
-535 PQGAQ
+535 
-540 GATGPQGAQGPKG
+540 GPQGAQGPKG
-553 DTGATGAQGPK
+553 DTGSPTKDNLIKNSNFLKGAYSGGWSQWGNPLALNTVNDTTFGQCVKCVFSKTRWQGSGYLVNDVKAGATYTISCYFFNSTGANLSIGIHHRTSSGTILAQSWLESF
-564 GDTGPQG
+564 TGPG
-571 AQGQRGG
+571 SEWFRKEIRFTTVANTKSL
-578 IWYQGTA
+578 Y
-585 ITGVNQSG
+585 VM
-593 AIFSSSGIT
+593 
-602 NSIIGDQYL
+602 IGSDV
-611 NTETKDI
+611 E
-618 YICVL
+618 
-623 GGNASAAKWAWISN
+623 
-637 LVKAEETNL
+637 
-646 LRFEEYS
+646 
-653 NQGSV
+653 
-658 SSGLYAV
+658 
-665 YEDGE
+665 
-670 GPFGVQKVL
+670 
-679 KCYRTPDNNVVW
+679 
-691 GAIYVDWSQTPVDAN
+691 
-706 KKYRFSYFINQ
+706 
-717 KVTSDYNETYLGVG
+717 TSDYEK
-731 VQTDYTYIQNLSGTA
+731 TA
-746 ENNAYFSSSSK
+746 YWTNVKLEENY
-757 YGGVSDRWYMV
+757 
-768 VGHVHPNGY
+768 
-777 TDGVEDPDSGV
+777 
-788 YDVATGKKVATCT
+788 VATNWT
-801 DYKWAEN
+801 
-808 PPSVYWRQLICYN
+808 LH
-821 GTNIPTT
+821 PT
-828 GETWVCN
+828 E
-835 PRIDICNGNQPSIES
+835 
-850 LLHGNTHVMQWY
+850 MK
-862 SGTGITGTSTTET
+862 
-875 AFPNSGISYAIIG
+875 G
-888 DKYINTDTNNVY
+888 DK
-900 RCTYNGDASVAKWIY
+900 
-915 ETNIQGEDSLGFAV
+915 GEDSLGFAV
-929 KLNASDLSTT
+929 KLNVSDLTTT

-982 GWIAIPVTGGTPV
+982 GWIAIPATGGTPV

-1017 GSNYVAIAEARFESS
+1017 GSNYVAIAEARFESA

-1058 GKASS
+1058 GKSS
-1063 NPAFSAV
+1063 GNPAFSAV

-1115 SSSIGTPTFINKLV
+1115 SPSIGTPTFINKLV

-1160 TNDDWIKSTT
+1160 TNDDWIKSTQ

-1185 SSIGTVVLRSQ
+1185 SSIGAVVLRSQ

-1211 TLRCDDTMQVY
+1211 TLSCDDTMLVN

-1265 MHLGDGMADNLH
+1265 MHLGDGMADNLR

-1301 GIGIIASAHSSTS
+1301 GVGIIASAHSSTS

-1323 LIQWGKFQVTSIY
+1323 LIQWGLLSAVASGNYSRVSFAIEYTNVPAIMVTTRGSSDSDYGLSNLGQVIGT
-1336 AKEDKFLIEFKS
+1336 K
-1348 LPTFT
+1348 T
-1353 LVPVRYADD
+1353 
-1362 GAPQGDIRTRKL
+1362 
-1374 TIRGFKCEITNDTD
+1374 GFKCDSNYGTTTKARL
-1388 YTIMSY
+1388 YWMS
-1394 AHWIAIG
+1394 IG

>member
-48 SAIHK
+48 SSIHK

-60 IPVSVIEDG
+60 IPASVIEDG

-93 NIALVIFDN
+93 NISLVIYDN

-136 SDEGLLDA
+136 NDEGLLDA

-191 DQIIENLFTG
+191 EKIIENLFTG

-215 LNYGKITKKDNEQVY
+215 LNYGKITTKYNEQVY

-297 LYTENHKL
+297 LYTKDHKL
-305 VEDYSDNLTVD
+305 VKDYSDNLTVD

-366 DSKYIYAK
+366 DSKYIYDK

-379 LAALMQNY
+379 LAALMQQY

-491 IGGTWEKTPP
+491 IGGKWEKTPP

-514 YIYTNGRT
+514 YTYTNGRT
-522 EESNPVSISGEPG
+522 EETNPVSISGEPG

-540 GATGPQGAQGPKG
+540 GIQGPQGAPGAQGPQ
-553 DTGATGAQGPK
+553 GATGAQGPK
-564 GDTGPQG
+564 GDTGPKGATGAQGPQG
-571 AQGQRGG
+571 AQGPKGDTGSPTKDNLIKNSNFLKGAYGEGWFNWGNPSFLKTVSDTKFGQCVKCVFTAER
-578 IWYQGTA
+578 WQGSA
-585 ITGVNQSG
+585 LRVYGVKAGATYTISCYFLNPTG
-593 AIFSSSGIT
+593 AILSIGVHHANSSGEVLSQSWLQSIT
-602 NSIIGDQYL
+602 DVGSEWSRKELTFTTFANTSYLLIMIGSS
-611 NTETKDI
+611 E
-618 YICVL
+618 
-623 GGNASAAKWAWISN
+623 ISSN
-637 LVKAEETNL
+637 NEKTAYWTNVKLEE
-646 LRFEEYS
+646 S
-653 NQGSV
+653 N
-658 SSGLYAV
+658 
-665 YEDGE
+665 
-670 GPFGVQKVL
+670 
-679 KCYRTPDNNVVW
+679 
-691 GAIYVDWSQTPVDAN
+691 
-706 KKYRFSYFINQ
+706 
-717 KVTSDYNETYLGVG
+717 
-731 VQTDYTYIQNLSGTA
+731 
-746 ENNAYFSSSSK
+746 
-757 YGGVSDRWYMV
+757 
-768 VGHVHPNGY
+768 
-777 TDGVEDPDSGV
+777 
-788 YDVATGKKVATCT
+788 VATNWT
-801 DYKWAEN
+801 
-808 PPSVYWRQLICYN
+808 LH
-821 GTNIPTT
+821 PT
-828 GETWVCN
+828 E
-835 PRIDICNGNQPSIES
+835 
-850 LLHGNTHVMQWY
+850 M
-862 SGTGITGTSTTET
+862 
-875 AFPNSGISYAIIG
+875 
-888 DKYINTDTNNVY
+888 K
-900 RCTYNGDASVAKWIY
+900 
-915 ETNIQGEDSLGFAV
+915 GEDSLGFAV
-929 KLNASDLSTT
+929 KLNVSDLSTT

-964 GNKITVTKTA
+964 GNKISVTKTA

-1017 GSNYVAIAEARFESS
+1017 GSDYVAIAEARFESA

-1058 GKASS
+1058 GKSS
-1063 NPAFSAV
+1063 GNPAFSAV
-1070 LAIGH
+1070 LVIGH

-1149 FGYIKSSNFAT
+1149 FGYIKSSDFKAEADEWVKIAT
-1160 TNDDWIKSTT
+1160 L
-1170 IPTAGFGIYAGENGI
+1170 PTAGFGIYASESG
-1185 SSIGTVVLRSQ
+1185 SSIGAVFVNSRFNSAFQ
-1196 LNYFKNANIRQLYTQ
+1196 GNIRQLYTQ
-1211 TLRCDDTMQVY
+1211 YFSCDEDITTKNIKVSGNIELANTKDAQTTL
-1222 GYIEVKN
+1222 G
-1229 LKEEPKYG
+1229 
-1237 SLPSTYISSVNTE
+1237 LPSKYISELNE
-1250 SNHKPKSGSGITLGY
+1250 GLNFKPASKYLKSGSLMIGGGVGY
-1265 MHLGDGMADNLH
+1265 GMADRLKW
-1277 YINASDTTFDDAA
+1277 INASSTTFDDAA

-1301 GIGIIASAHSSTS
+1301 GVGIIASAHSSTS

-1323 LIQWGKFQVTSIY
+1323 IIQWKKNSTSIGTD
-1336 AKEDKFLIEFKS
+1336 AAQTIS
-1348 LPTFT
+1348 LPINFSNANYNVIATVENT
-1353 LVPVRYADD
+1353 
-1362 GAPQGDIRTRKL
+1362 
-1374 TIRGFKCEITNDTD
+1374 TNDRDHVTVCIQSKA
-1388 YTIMSY
+1388 YNQFIARTWRAESISNGTRY
-1394 AHWIAIG
+1394 ISFIAIG

>member
-9 DNKTINLD
+9 ENKTINLD

-33 LQHQESQVNVSIEYD
+33 LQHQESQINVSIEYD

-60 IPVSVIEDG
+60 IPVTVIEDG

-93 NIALVIFDN
+93 NISLVIFDN

-112 PIAYINSS
+112 PISYINSS

-136 SDEGLLDA
+136 NDEGLLDA

-173 GFTGAGELKI
+173 GFTGDGALTI

-191 DQIIENLFTG
+191 EKIIENLFTG

-297 LYTENHKL
+297 LYTEAHKL
-305 VEDYSDNLTVD
+305 VKDYSDNLTVD

-342 AIRATAYYRSPV
+342 AIKATAYYRSPV
-354 QLIRGDGKKFKY
+354 QLIRGAGKKFKY
-366 DSKYIYAK
+366 DSKYIYDK
-374 DSANA
+374 DSANE
-379 LAALMQNY
+379 LAALMQQY

-414 LSGIIAN
+414 LSGIKAD

-428 KDIYSEIYDI
+428 KDIYFEIYDI

-501 TATADKYIWTKTI
+501 TATANKYIWTKTI

-522 EESNPVSISGEPG
+522 EETNPVSISGEPG

-540 GATGPQGAQGPKG
+540 GPKGDKGDSGIGIKSVTEYYLASASNSGITTSTSGWTTSIQTITTEKKYLWNYEKITYSDSSTSSTTPVIIGAYGNTGATGATGATGLGIKSITEHYLASASNSGITISTSGWTTTIQTVTNEKKYLWNYETITYTNNSTSNSSPVIIGVYGPKG
-553 DTGATGAQGPK
+553 DTGAT
-564 GDTGPQG
+564 
-571 AQGQRGG
+571 
-578 IWYQGTA
+578 
-585 ITGVNQSG
+585 
-593 AIFSSSGIT
+593 
-602 NSIIGDQYL
+602 
-611 NTETKDI
+611 
-618 YICVL
+618 
-623 GGNASAAKWAWISN
+623 
-637 LVKAEETNL
+637 
-646 LRFEEYS
+646 
-653 NQGSV
+653 
-658 SSGLYAV
+658 
-665 YEDGE
+665 
-670 GPFGVQKVL
+670 
-679 KCYRTPDNNVVW
+679 
-691 GAIYVDWSQTPVDAN
+691 
-706 KKYRFSYFINQ
+706 
-717 KVTSDYNETYLGVG
+717 
-731 VQTDYTYIQNLSGTA
+731 
-746 ENNAYFSSSSK
+746 
-757 YGGVSDRWYMV
+757 
-768 VGHVHPNGY
+768 
-777 TDGVEDPDSGV
+777 
-788 YDVATGKKVATCT
+788 
-801 DYKWAEN
+801 
-808 PPSVYWRQLICYN
+808 
-821 GTNIPTT
+821 
-828 GETWVCN
+828 
-835 PRIDICNGNQPSIES
+835 
-850 LLHGNTHVMQWY
+850 
-862 SGTGITGTSTTET
+862 
-875 AFPNSGISYAIIG
+875 
-888 DKYINTDTNNVY
+888 
-900 RCTYNGDASVAKWIY
+900 
-915 ETNIQGEDSLGFAV
+915 GEDSLGFAV
-929 KLNASDLSTT
+929 KLNVSDLTTT

-982 GWIAIPVTGGTPV
+982 GWIAIPATGGTPV

-1006 SISNGTSTDIT
+1006 SIANGTSTDIT

-1058 GKASS
+1058 GKSS
-1063 NPAFSAV
+1063 GNPAFSAV

-1149 FGYIKSSNFAT
+1149 FGFIKSSNFAT
-1160 TNDDWIKSTT
+1160 TNDDWIKSTQ

-1185 SSIGTVVLRSQ
+1185 SSIGAVILRGQ
-1196 LNYFKNANIRQLYTQ
+1196 LIFFKNAKIRNLYTQ
-1211 TLRCDDTMQVY
+1211 TLSCDDSILVNN
-1222 GYIEVKN
+1222 GYIEVQN

-1237 SLPSTYISSVNTE
+1237 SLPSKYISSVNTK
-1250 SNHKPKSGSGITLGY
+1250 SNHKPQSGSGIQLGY
-1265 MHLGDGMADNLH
+1265 LKLGDGMADNLR
-1277 YINASDTTFDDAA
+1277 YVNASSTTFDDAA

-1323 LIQWGKFQVTSIY
+1323 LIQWGMSNYTSIVSNNNVV
-1336 AKEDKFLIEFKS
+1336 DVKFLLEYTDTPAIFVLNKYSAENS
-1348 LPTFT
+1348 NDW
-1353 LVPVRYADD
+1353 Y
-1362 GAPQGDIRTRKL
+1362 GDLQTESKDSFRFNTRKVRAKKTL
-1374 TIRGFKCEITNDTD
+1374 IN
-1388 YTIMSY
+1388 
-1394 AHWIAIG
+1394 WLAIG

>member
-93 NIALVIFDN
+93 NISLVIYDN

-136 SDEGLLDA
+136 NDEGLLDA
-144 IQIPVFILNR
+144 IRVPVFILNR

-173 GFTGAGELKI
+173 GFTGTGELTI

-191 DQIIENLFTG
+191 EKIIENLFTG

-215 LNYGKITKKDNEQVY
+215 LNYGKITTKYNEQVY

-239 NKIIPIIITPGSYY
+239 NKIIPIIITPGTYY

-316 RTEFAYTQA
+316 RTEFEYTQA

-330 NNSNTDAELKQL
+330 NKSNTDAELKQL
-342 AIRATAYYRSPV
+342 AIKATAYYRSPV

-366 DSKYIYAK
+366 DTKYIYDK

-379 LAALMQNY
+379 LAALMQQY

-428 KDIYSEIYDI
+428 KDIYSEIYDV

-491 IGGTWEKTPP
+491 IGGKWEKTPP

-514 YIYTNGRT
+514 YTYTNGRT
-522 EESNPVSISGEPG
+522 EETNPVSISGEPG

-540 GATGPQGAQGPKG
+540 GIQGPQGATGATGAQGPQGAQGPKG
-553 DTGATGAQGPK
+553 DTGSPTKDNLIKNSNFLKGASSGGWFLWGYPLSLNVVDDVTFGQCVKCVFSERIWQGSGYIVEGIKAGATYTISCYFLNPTGANL
-564 GDTGPQG
+564 TI
-571 AQGQRGG
+571 G
-578 IWYQGTA
+578 IHHR
-585 ITGVNQSG
+585 N
-593 AIFSSSGIT
+593 SSGVILSQSWLERFTYVGSEWVRKKIT
-602 NSIIGDQYL
+602 FTTVA
-611 NTETKDI
+611 NT
-618 YICVL
+618 
-623 GGNASAAKWAWISN
+623 
-637 LVKAEETNL
+637 TNL
-646 LRFEEYS
+646 LVMIGSNVTASDNEKTAYWTNVKLEE
-653 NQGSV
+653 
-658 SSGLYAV
+658 
-665 YEDGE
+665 
-670 GPFGVQKVL
+670 
-679 KCYRTPDNNVVW
+679 NNVATNW
-691 GAIYVDWSQTPVDAN
+691 T
-706 KKYRFSYFINQ
+706 
-717 KVTSDYNETYLGVG
+717 L
-731 VQTDYTYIQNLSGTA
+731 
-746 ENNAYFSSSSK
+746 
-757 YGGVSDRWYMV
+757 
-768 VGHVHPNGY
+768 HP
-777 TDGVEDPDSGV
+777 
-788 YDVATGKKVATCT
+788 
-801 DYKWAEN
+801 
-808 PPSVYWRQLICYN
+808 
-821 GTNIPTT
+821 
-828 GETWVCN
+828 
-835 PRIDICNGNQPSIES
+835 
-850 LLHGNTHVMQWY
+850 
-862 SGTGITGTSTTET
+862 TEMK
-875 AFPNSGISYAIIG
+875 G
-888 DKYINTDTNNVY
+888 DK
-900 RCTYNGDASVAKWIY
+900 
-915 ETNIQGEDSLGFAV
+915 GEDSLGFAV
-929 KLNASDLSTT
+929 KLNVSDLSTT

-1017 GSNYVAIAEARFESS
+1017 GSNYVAIAEARFESA

-1058 GKASS
+1058 GKSSS

-1070 LAIGH
+1070 LVIGH

-1149 FGYIKSSNFAT
+1149 FGFIKSSNFAEKQ
-1160 TNDDWIKSTT
+1160 DEWIKEEAS
-1170 IPTAGFGIYAGENGI
+1170 IPNKGFGIFAGENGV
-1185 SSIGTVVLRSQ
+1185 SSIGAVRIKGELT
-1196 LNYFKNANIRQLYTQ
+1196 YFFYSKIRQLYTQ
-1211 TLRCDDTMQVY
+1211 ILDCQETILVRN
-1222 GYIEVKN
+1222 GYIEVRN

-1237 SLPSTYISSVNTE
+1237 ILPSTYISSVNTE
-1250 SNHKPKSGSGITLGY
+1250 SNHQPKSGSGIKLGY
-1265 MHLGDGMADNLH
+1265 MQLGDGMADNLK
-1277 YINASDTTFDDAA
+1277 YINASSTTFEDAA

-1301 GIGIIASAHSSTS
+1301 GVGIIASAHSSTS

-1323 LIQWGKFQVTSIY
+1323 LIQWKKHTGNTGNGEHQFPIDFPTTCVSIVVGQSN
-1336 AKEDKFLIEFKS
+1336 KNEVSRVMS
-1348 LPTFT
+1348 LS
-1353 LVPVRYADD
+1353 VSKY
-1362 GAPQGDIRTRKL
+1362 KL
-1374 TIRGFKCEITNDTD
+1374 DCAGGSPNTV
-1388 YTIMSY
+1388 YVM
-1394 AHWIAIG
+1394 AIG

>member
-17 PLDNVTVP
+17 PLDNVTIP

-48 SAIHK
+48 ASIHK

-88 PEPLN
+88 PDPLN
-93 NIALVIFDN
+93 NISLVIYDN

-112 PIAYINSS
+112 PISYINSS

-136 SDEGLLDA
+136 NDEGLLDA

-173 GFTGAGELKI
+173 GFTGAGELTI

-191 DQIIENLFTG
+191 EKIIENLFTG

-230 FEGGDLGED
+230 FEGGDLAED

-291 SKDTQL
+291 SKETQL

-316 RTEFAYTQA
+316 RTEFGYTQA

-330 NNSNTDAELKQL
+330 NKSNTDAELKQL
-342 AIRATAYYRSPV
+342 AIKATAYYRSPL
-354 QLIRGDGKKFKY
+354 QLIRGNGKKFKY
-366 DSKYIYAK
+366 DSKYIYDK

-379 LAALMQNY
+379 LAALMQQY
-387 FLGGNFKITFKTT
+387 FLGGNFNITFKTT

-428 KDIYSEIYDI
+428 KDVYSEIYDI

-462 QVLERTEIDNI
+462 QVLERTESDNI

-491 IGGTWEKTPP
+491 IGGKWEKTPP
-501 TATADKYIWTKTI
+501 TATTDKYIWTKTI
-514 YIYTNGRT
+514 YTYTNGRT
-522 EESNPVSISGEPG
+522 EETNPVSISGEPG
-535 PQGAQ
+535 PQG
-540 GATGPQGAQGPKG
+540 PQG
-553 DTGATGAQGPK
+553 DTGSPTKDNLIKNSNFLKGAYSGGWSTWGEPLELNTVNDTTFGQCVKCVFSKTRWQGSGYLIKGVKAATTYTISCYFLNPTGAHLSIGIHHRSDSAILSESWFNYHSGPGSEWVRK
-564 GDTGPQG
+564 KFTFTTVANTKRLYVMIGSNVKTND
-571 AQGQRGG
+571 
-578 IWYQGTA
+578 YEKTA
-585 ITGVNQSG
+585 YW
-593 AIFSSSGIT
+593 T
-602 NSIIGDQYL
+602 N
-611 NTETKDI
+611 
-618 YICVL
+618 
-623 GGNASAAKWAWISN
+623 
-637 LVKAEETNL
+637 VKLEEN
-646 LRFEEYS
+646 
-653 NQGSV
+653 
-658 SSGLYAV
+658 
-665 YEDGE
+665 
-670 GPFGVQKVL
+670 
-679 KCYRTPDNNVVW
+679 
-691 GAIYVDWSQTPVDAN
+691 
-706 KKYRFSYFINQ
+706 
-717 KVTSDYNETYLGVG
+717 
-731 VQTDYTYIQNLSGTA
+731 
-746 ENNAYFSSSSK
+746 
-757 YGGVSDRWYMV
+757 
-768 VGHVHPNGY
+768 
-777 TDGVEDPDSGV
+777 
-788 YDVATGKKVATCT
+788 DVATNWT
-801 DYKWAEN
+801 
-808 PPSVYWRQLICYN
+808 LH
-821 GTNIPTT
+821 PT
-828 GETWVCN
+828 E
-835 PRIDICNGNQPSIES
+835 
-850 LLHGNTHVMQWY
+850 M
-862 SGTGITGTSTTET
+862 
-875 AFPNSGISYAIIG
+875 
-888 DKYINTDTNNVY
+888 K
-900 RCTYNGDASVAKWIY
+900 
-915 ETNIQGEDSLGFAV
+915 GEDNLGFAV

-982 GWIAIPVTGGTPV
+982 GWIAIPATGGTPV

-1032 LKATASSVIEPIR
+1032 FKATASSVIEPIR

-1058 GKASS
+1058 GKSSS
-1063 NPAFSAV
+1063 NPDFSAV
-1070 LAIGH
+1070 LVIGH

-1105 MTDLLEIAQS
+1105 MTDLLEIAQN

-1129 AYTAFINKLL
+1129 SYRAFIDKLL
-1139 SKEVTIDAST
+1139 SREVTIDAST
-1149 FGYIKSSNFAT
+1149 FGYIKSSDFETKKDEWITQIELPSKGFA
-1160 TNDDWIKSTT
+1160 IKAASGNILSSMGAAIVRSLTCYSQDGYIRTLQTQILNCYGT
-1170 IPTAGFGIYAGENGI
+1170 IVAKSDIQLSGNILIFNSKKYGI
-1185 SSIGTVVLRSQ
+1185 SS
-1196 LNYFKNANIRQLYTQ
+1196 
-1211 TLRCDDTMQVY
+1211 
-1222 GYIEVKN
+1222 
-1229 LKEEPKYG
+1229 
-1237 SLPSTYISSVNTE
+1237 SLPSTYIASVNIGYNYST
-1250 SNHKPKSGSGITLGY
+1250 NNGDTGSSLRLGSQCA
-1265 MHLGDGMADNLH
+1265 DGLK
-1277 YINASDTTFDDAA
+1277 YINARSTTFDSAA
-1290 LVLGAMGSKTI
+1290 LILGAMGSKTI
-1301 GIGIIASAHSSTS
+1301 GIGIIASANSTNS
-1314 GYVKFANGL
+1314 GYIKFANGL
-1323 LIQWGKFQVTSIY
+1323 IIQWGKLKINSTDV
-1336 AKEDKFLIEFKS
+1336 KEDKFPIEFNS
-1348 LPTFT
+1348 LPTFI
-1353 LVPVRYADD
+1353 LVPVRQNID
-1362 GAPQGDIRTRKL
+1362 GTPQGDIRTRNL
-1374 TIRGFKCEITNDTD
+1374 TKQVFQCAITNSTD
-1388 YTIMSY
+1388 YTLYSY

>member
-93 NIALVIFDN
+93 NISLVIYDN

-129 KLCDLTY
+129 KLCDLIY
-136 SDEGLLDA
+136 NDEGLLDS

-191 DQIIENLFTG
+191 EKIIENLFTG

-305 VEDYSDNLTVD
+305 VEDYSNNLTVD
-316 RTEFAYTQA
+316 RKEFAYTQA

-330 NNSNTDAELKQL
+330 NKSNTDAELKQL

-379 LAALMQNY
+379 LAALMQQY

-400 QKLIPGQKTKINTG
+400 QKLIPGQKTRINTG
-414 LSGIIAN
+414 LSGIKAD

-428 KDIYSEIYDI
+428 KDIYSEIYDV

-473 TIQTI
+473 TIQSI

-484 SDSRTEL
+484 SNSRTEL

-514 YIYTNGRT
+514 YTYTNGRT
-522 EESNPVSISGEPG
+522 EESKPVSISGEPG

-540 GATGPQGAQGPKG
+540 GIQGPQ
-553 DTGATGAQGPK
+553 GATGAQGPK
-564 GDTGPQG
+564 GDTGSPTKDNLIKNSNFLKGAYSGGWFLWGEPLSLNVVDDVTFGQCVKCVFSEQIWQG
-571 AQGQRGG
+571 SAYIVKGVKAGATYTISCYFLSPTGAKLTIG
-578 IWYQGTA
+578 IHHRKS
-585 ITGVNQSG
+585 SG
-593 AIFSSSGIT
+593 AILSQSWSDHFTDVGSEWVRKKFTFTTVANTT
-602 NSIIGDQYL
+602 NVLVMIGSD
-611 NTETKDI
+611 
-618 YICVL
+618 V
-623 GGNASAAKWAWISN
+623 ASNNEKTAYWTN
-637 LVKAEETNL
+637 VKLEE
-646 LRFEEYS
+646 
-653 NQGSV
+653 
-658 SSGLYAV
+658 
-665 YEDGE
+665 
-670 GPFGVQKVL
+670 
-679 KCYRTPDNNVVW
+679 NNVATNW
-691 GAIYVDWSQTPVDAN
+691 T
-706 KKYRFSYFINQ
+706 
-717 KVTSDYNETYLGVG
+717 L
-731 VQTDYTYIQNLSGTA
+731 
-746 ENNAYFSSSSK
+746 
-757 YGGVSDRWYMV
+757 
-768 VGHVHPNGY
+768 HP
-777 TDGVEDPDSGV
+777 
-788 YDVATGKKVATCT
+788 
-801 DYKWAEN
+801 
-808 PPSVYWRQLICYN
+808 
-821 GTNIPTT
+821 
-828 GETWVCN
+828 
-835 PRIDICNGNQPSIES
+835 
-850 LLHGNTHVMQWY
+850 
-862 SGTGITGTSTTET
+862 TEMK
-875 AFPNSGISYAIIG
+875 G
-888 DKYINTDTNNVY
+888 DK
-900 RCTYNGDASVAKWIY
+900 
-915 ETNIQGEDSLGFAV
+915 GEDSLGFAV

-982 GWIAIPVTGGTPV
+982 GWIAIPVNGGTPV

-1017 GSNYVAIAEARFESS
+1017 GSNYVAIAEARFESA
-1032 LKATASSVIEPIR
+1032 LKATASSIIEPIR

-1058 GKASS
+1058 GKSS
-1063 NPAFSAV
+1063 TNPDFSAV

-1160 TNDDWIKSTT
+1160 EDDEWVNQVPLPSK
-1170 IPTAGFGIYAGENGI
+1170 GFAIQAATGKMF
-1185 SSIGTVVLRSQ
+1185 SSMGAAIVRS
-1196 LNYFKNANIRQLYTQ
+1196 LHCYSKDANIRLLYTQ
-1211 TLRCDDTMQVY
+1211 YTFAESLITDHIEVN
-1222 GYIEVKN
+1222 GYIDFSN
-1229 LKEEPKYG
+1229 LTDEHTSM
-1237 SLPSTYISSVNTE
+1237 SLPSTYISSVNRGG
-1250 SNHKPKSGSGITLGY
+1250 NYKPKSGCGIQLSSL
-1265 MHLGDGMADNLH
+1265 HLGNKMADNLK
-1277 YINASDTTFDDAA
+1277 YINASSTTFDDAA

-1301 GIGIIASAHSSTS
+1301 GVGIIASAHSDTS
-1314 GYVKFANGL
+1314 GYVKFADGF
-1323 LIQWGKFQVTSIY
+1323 LIQWGMKNYTSRVSNNNVV
-1336 AKEDKFLIEFKS
+1336 DVDFLLEYTNTPAIFVLNKYTAESSNNWYGDLQSASKA
-1348 LPTFT
+1348 TF
-1353 LVPVRYADD
+1353 RFN
-1362 GAPQGDIRTRKL
+1362 TRKVNAQSTPINWL
-1374 TIRGFKCEITNDTD
+1374 
-1388 YTIMSY
+1388 
-1394 AHWIAIG
+1394 AIG

>member
-9 DNKTINLD
+9 ENKTINLD

-33 LQHQESQVNVSIEYD
+33 LQHQESQINVSIEYD

-60 IPVSVIEDG
+60 IPVTVIEDG

-93 NIALVIFDN
+93 NISLVIFDN

-112 PIAYINSS
+112 PISYINSS

-136 SDEGLLDA
+136 NDEGLLDA

-173 GFTGAGELKI
+173 GFTGTGELTI

-191 DQIIENLFTG
+191 EKIIENLFTG

-366 DSKYIYAK
+366 DSKYIYNK

-379 LAALMQNY
+379 LAALMQQY

-462 QVLERTEIDNI
+462 QVLERTESDNI

-491 IGGTWEKTPP
+491 IGGKWEKTPP

-540 GATGPQGAQGPKG
+540 GAAGPQGAQGPKG
-553 DTGATGAQGPK
+553 DKGATGAQGPK
-564 GDTGPQG
+564 GD
-571 AQGQRGG
+571 
-578 IWYQGTA
+578 
-585 ITGVNQSG
+585 
-593 AIFSSSGIT
+593 
-602 NSIIGDQYL
+602 
-611 NTETKDI
+611 K
-618 YICVL
+618 
-623 GGNASAAKWAWISN
+623 
-637 LVKAEETNL
+637 
-646 LRFEEYS
+646 
-653 NQGSV
+653 
-658 SSGLYAV
+658 
-665 YEDGE
+665 
-670 GPFGVQKVL
+670 
-679 KCYRTPDNNVVW
+679 
-691 GAIYVDWSQTPVDAN
+691 
-706 KKYRFSYFINQ
+706 
-717 KVTSDYNETYLGVG
+717 
-731 VQTDYTYIQNLSGTA
+731 
-746 ENNAYFSSSSK
+746 
-757 YGGVSDRWYMV
+757 
-768 VGHVHPNGY
+768 
-777 TDGVEDPDSGV
+777 
-788 YDVATGKKVATCT
+788 
-801 DYKWAEN
+801 
-808 PPSVYWRQLICYN
+808 
-821 GTNIPTT
+821 
-828 GETWVCN
+828 
-835 PRIDICNGNQPSIES
+835 
-850 LLHGNTHVMQWY
+850 
-862 SGTGITGTSTTET
+862 
-875 AFPNSGISYAIIG
+875 
-888 DKYINTDTNNVY
+888 
-900 RCTYNGDASVAKWIY
+900 
-915 ETNIQGEDSLGFAV
+915 GEDSLGFAV
-929 KLNASDLSTT
+929 KLNVSDLSTT

-982 GWIAIPVTGGTPV
+982 GWIAIPATGGTPV

-1006 SISNGTSTDIT
+1006 SISNGTSSDIT

-1053 RSIYW
+1053 KSIYW
-1058 GKASS
+1058 GKSSS

-1070 LAIGH
+1070 LVIGH

-1149 FGYIKSSNFAT
+1149 FGFIKSSNFAT
-1160 TNDDWIKSTT
+1160 TNDDWIKSTE

-1185 SSIGTVVLRSQ
+1185 SSIGAVILRSQ
-1196 LNYFKNANIRQLYTQ
+1196 LNFFKNAEIRLLDTQ
-1211 TLRCDDTMQVY
+1211 TLSCDDSIIAKRIQAS
-1222 GYIEVKN
+1222 GDIELDSVTDEKKS
-1229 LKEEPKYG
+1229 LA
-1237 SLPSTYISSVNTE
+1237 LPSTYISKLNHGFNYKPV
-1250 SNHKPKSGSGITLGY
+1250 SNCIKSGSFLLGNRC
-1265 MHLGDGMADNLH
+1265 ADNLKW
-1277 YINASDTTFDDAA
+1277 INASSTTFDNAA

-1301 GIGIIASAHSSTS
+1301 GVGIIASAHSSTS

-1323 LIQWGKFQVTSIY
+1323 LIQWGMSNYTSIVSSNNVV
-1336 AKEDKFLIEFKS
+1336 DVKFLLEYTDTPAIFVLNKYTAENS
-1348 LPTFT
+1348 NDW
-1353 LVPVRYADD
+1353 Y
-1362 GAPQGDIRTRKL
+1362 GDLQSASKTSFRFNTRKVRAQG
-1374 TIRGFKCEITNDTD
+1374 TPINWF
-1388 YTIMSY
+1388 
-1394 AHWIAIG
+1394 AIG

>member
-33 LQHQESQVNVSIEYD
+33 LQHQESQINVSIEYD
-48 SAIHK
+48 SSIHK

-60 IPVSVIEDG
+60 IPVTVIEDG

-93 NIALVIFDN
+93 NISLVIFDN

-136 SDEGLLDA
+136 NDEGLLDE

-166 FEYGFAF
+166 FEYGFAY
-173 GFTGAGELKI
+173 GFTGAGALTI

-215 LNYGKITKKDNEQVY
+215 LNYGKITTKYNEQVY

-268 YQEFSSGYAETQTL
+268 YQEFASGYAETQTL

-297 LYTENHKL
+297 LYTEDHKL

-330 NNSNTDAELKQL
+330 NKSNTDAELKQL

-366 DSKYIYAK
+366 DSKYIYYK

-379 LAALMQNY
+379 LAALMQHY

-501 TATADKYIWTKTI
+501 TATANKYIWTKTI

-522 EESNPVSISGEPG
+522 EETNPVSISGEPG

-540 GATGPQGAQGPKG
+540 GAQGVKG
-553 DTGATGAQGPK
+553 DTGSPTKDNLIKNSNFLKGAYGGGWVLWGRPLELNTVNDAVFGQCVKCVFSETIYQGSMYYVEGVKAGATYTISCYFLNPNGANLAIAVHNLDSSGRILAQNWLQYFTDVGSEWVRKKITFTTVANTTMLSVMIGSNVTASDNGKTAYWTNVKLEENNVATNWTLHPTEMK
-564 GDTGPQG
+564 GD
-571 AQGQRGG
+571 
-578 IWYQGTA
+578 
-585 ITGVNQSG
+585 
-593 AIFSSSGIT
+593 
-602 NSIIGDQYL
+602 
-611 NTETKDI
+611 K
-618 YICVL
+618 
-623 GGNASAAKWAWISN
+623 
-637 LVKAEETNL
+637 
-646 LRFEEYS
+646 
-653 NQGSV
+653 
-658 SSGLYAV
+658 
-665 YEDGE
+665 
-670 GPFGVQKVL
+670 
-679 KCYRTPDNNVVW
+679 
-691 GAIYVDWSQTPVDAN
+691 
-706 KKYRFSYFINQ
+706 
-717 KVTSDYNETYLGVG
+717 
-731 VQTDYTYIQNLSGTA
+731 
-746 ENNAYFSSSSK
+746 
-757 YGGVSDRWYMV
+757 
-768 VGHVHPNGY
+768 
-777 TDGVEDPDSGV
+777 
-788 YDVATGKKVATCT
+788 
-801 DYKWAEN
+801 
-808 PPSVYWRQLICYN
+808 
-821 GTNIPTT
+821 
-828 GETWVCN
+828 
-835 PRIDICNGNQPSIES
+835 
-850 LLHGNTHVMQWY
+850 
-862 SGTGITGTSTTET
+862 
-875 AFPNSGISYAIIG
+875 
-888 DKYINTDTNNVY
+888 
-900 RCTYNGDASVAKWIY
+900 
-915 ETNIQGEDSLGFAV
+915 GEDSLGFAV
-929 KLNASDLSTT
+929 KLNVSDLTTT

-974 LKPSNQFI
+974 LNPSNQFI
-982 GWIAIPVTGGTPV
+982 GWIAIPATGGTPV

-1032 LKATASSVIEPIR
+1032 LKATASNVIEPTR

-1058 GKASS
+1058 GKSS
-1063 NPAFSAV
+1063 GNPAFSAV
-1070 LAIGH
+1070 LVIGH

-1105 MTDLLEIAQS
+1105 MTDLLEIAQN

-1129 AYTAFINKLL
+1129 AYKAFINKLL

-1149 FGYIKSSNFAT
+1149 FGFIKSSDFKAEADEWVKIT
-1160 TNDDWIKSTT
+1160 TL
-1170 IPTAGFGIYAGENGI
+1170 PTKGFGIFASTSG
-1185 SSIGTVVLRSQ
+1185 SSIGAVFVNSRFNSAFQ
-1196 LNYFKNANIRQLYTQ
+1196 GYIRQLYTQ
-1211 TLRCDDTMQVY
+1211 YFSCEEDINTKNIKVSGNIELAITKDSQTTLD
-1222 GYIEVKN
+1222 
-1229 LKEEPKYG
+1229 
-1237 SLPSTYISSVNTE
+1237 LPSTYISELNE
-1250 SNHKPKSGSGITLGY
+1250 GLNYKPTSKYFKSGSLLLGGGVSY
-1265 MHLGDGMADNLH
+1265 GMADGLKW
-1277 YINASDTTFDDAA
+1277 INASSTTFDDAA

-1301 GIGIIASAHSSTS
+1301 GVGIIASAHSSTS

-1323 LIQWGKFQVTSIY
+1323 IIQWKKNSTSIGTDEKQ
-1336 AKEDKFLIEFKS
+1336 AIS
-1348 LPTFT
+1348 LPINFSNDKYIVIATVENT
-1353 LVPVRYADD
+1353 TEVRDHVAVRICSKKYNQFIAKTWRAESIST
-1362 GAPQGDIRTRKL
+1362 GTRY
-1374 TIRGFKCEITNDTD
+1374 ISF
-1388 YTIMSY
+1388 
-1394 AHWIAIG
+1394 IAIG

>member
-33 LQHQESQVNVSIEYD
+33 LQHQESQINVSIEYD

-93 NIALVIFDN
+93 NISLVIFDN

-112 PIAYINSS
+112 PISYINSS

-136 SDEGLLDA
+136 NDEGLLDA

-191 DQIIENLFTG
+191 EKIIENLFTG

-268 YQEFSSGYAETQTL
+268 YQEFASGYAETQTL

-305 VEDYSDNLTVD
+305 VKDYSDNLTVD
-316 RTEFAYTQA
+316 RTEFGYTQA

-330 NNSNTDAELKQL
+330 NKSNTDAELRQL

-354 QLIRGDGKKFKY
+354 QLIRGNGKKFKY

-379 LAALMQNY
+379 LAALMQQY

-428 KDIYSEIYDI
+428 KDVYSEIYDI

-514 YIYTNGRT
+514 YTYTNGRT
-522 EESNPVSISGEPG
+522 EESKPVSISGEPG

-540 GATGPQGAQGPKG
+540 GIQGPQGATGATGAQGPQGAQGPK
-553 DTGATGAQGPK
+553 
-564 GDTGPQG
+564 
-571 AQGQRGG
+571 
-578 IWYQGTA
+578 
-585 ITGVNQSG
+585 
-593 AIFSSSGIT
+593 
-602 NSIIGDQYL
+602 
-611 NTETKDI
+611 
-618 YICVL
+618 
-623 GGNASAAKWAWISN
+623 
-637 LVKAEETNL
+637 
-646 LRFEEYS
+646 
-653 NQGSV
+653 
-658 SSGLYAV
+658 
-665 YEDGE
+665 
-670 GPFGVQKVL
+670 
-679 KCYRTPDNNVVW
+679 
-691 GAIYVDWSQTPVDAN
+691 
-706 KKYRFSYFINQ
+706 
-717 KVTSDYNETYLGVG
+717 
-731 VQTDYTYIQNLSGTA
+731 
-746 ENNAYFSSSSK
+746 
-757 YGGVSDRWYMV
+757 
-768 VGHVHPNGY
+768 
-777 TDGVEDPDSGV
+777 
-788 YDVATGKKVATCT
+788 
-801 DYKWAEN
+801 
-808 PPSVYWRQLICYN
+808 
-821 GTNIPTT
+821 
-828 GETWVCN
+828 
-835 PRIDICNGNQPSIES
+835 
-850 LLHGNTHVMQWY
+850 
-862 SGTGITGTSTTET
+862 
-875 AFPNSGISYAIIG
+875 
-888 DKYINTDTNNVY
+888 
-900 RCTYNGDASVAKWIY
+900 
-915 ETNIQGEDSLGFAV
+915 GEDSLGFAV
-929 KLNASDLSTT
+929 KLNVSDLTTT

-974 LKPSNQFI
+974 LKPSSQFI
-982 GWIAIPVTGGTPV
+982 GWIAIPATGGTPV

-1058 GKASS
+1058 GKSS
-1063 NPAFSAV
+1063 GNPAFSAV

-1105 MTDLLEIAQS
+1105 MTDLLEIAQN

-1160 TNDDWIKSTT
+1160 TNDDWIKSTP

-1185 SSIGTVVLRSQ
+1185 SSIGAVVLRSQ

-1211 TLRCDDTMQVY
+1211 TLSCDDTMQVN

-1250 SNHKPKSGSGITLGY
+1250 SNHKPKSGSGIKLGY
-1265 MHLGDGMADNLH
+1265 MQLGDGMADNLH
-1277 YINASDTTFDDAA
+1277 YINASDTTFDNAA

-1301 GIGIIASAHSSTS
+1301 GVGIIASAHSSTS

-1323 LIQWGKFQVTSIY
+1323 LIQWGKISITDGKLNEKKLPISFSSSSSYFLLATSNVDSDRWAIGVKY
-1336 AKEDKFLIEFKS
+1336 SKS
-1348 LPTFT
+1348 
-1353 LVPVRYADD
+1353 
-1362 GAPQGDIRTRKL
+1362 IIKL
-1374 TIRGFKCEITNDTD
+1374 AITSNGG
-1388 YTIMSY
+1388 YHQNGSLS
-1394 AHWIAIG
+1394 WLAIG

>member
-33 LQHQESQVNVSIEYD
+33 LQHQESQINVSIEYD

-93 NIALVIFDN
+93 NIALVIYDN

-112 PIAYINSS
+112 PISYINSS

-136 SDEGLLDA
+136 NDEGLLDA

-173 GFTGAGELKI
+173 GFTGEGSLTI

-215 LNYGKITKKDNEQVY
+215 LNYGKITTKYNEQVY

-239 NKIIPIIITPGSYY
+239 NKIIPIIITPGTYY

-268 YQEFSSGYAETQTL
+268 YQEFASGYAETQTL

-342 AIRATAYYRSPV
+342 AIKATAYYRSPV

-379 LAALMQNY
+379 LAALMQQY

-400 QKLIPGQKTKINTG
+400 QKLIPGQKTQINTG

-473 TIQTI
+473 TIQSI

-484 SDSRTEL
+484 SESRTEL

-501 TATADKYIWTKTI
+501 TATTNKYIWTKTI
-514 YIYTNGRT
+514 YTYTNGRT
-522 EESNPVSISGEPG
+522 EESKPVSISGEPG

-540 GATGPQGAQGPKG
+540 GPKG
-553 DTGATGAQGPK
+553 DKGATGAQGPK
-564 GDTGPQG
+564 GDTGSPTKDNLIKNSNFVKG
-571 AQGQRGG
+571 AYSEGWHLWG
-578 IWYQGTA
+578 
-585 ITGVNQSG
+585 SPL
-593 AIFSSSGIT
+593 S
-602 NSIIGDQYL
+602 L
-611 NTETKDI
+611 NTVNDTTFGQ
-618 YICVL
+618 CVKCVFSEIIWQ
-623 GGNASAAKWAWISN
+623 GSTCIVQG
-637 LVKAEETNL
+637 VKAGATYTISCYFLNPNGANLTIGIHHLNGSGYILSQSWLTRFTDVGSEWVRKKITFTTVANTTGLRVMIGSDITASDNEKTAYWTNVKLEE
-646 LRFEEYS
+646 
-653 NQGSV
+653 
-658 SSGLYAV
+658 
-665 YEDGE
+665 
-670 GPFGVQKVL
+670 
-679 KCYRTPDNNVVW
+679 NNVATNW
-691 GAIYVDWSQTPVDAN
+691 T
-706 KKYRFSYFINQ
+706 
-717 KVTSDYNETYLGVG
+717 L
-731 VQTDYTYIQNLSGTA
+731 
-746 ENNAYFSSSSK
+746 
-757 YGGVSDRWYMV
+757 
-768 VGHVHPNGY
+768 HP
-777 TDGVEDPDSGV
+777 
-788 YDVATGKKVATCT
+788 
-801 DYKWAEN
+801 
-808 PPSVYWRQLICYN
+808 
-821 GTNIPTT
+821 
-828 GETWVCN
+828 
-835 PRIDICNGNQPSIES
+835 
-850 LLHGNTHVMQWY
+850 
-862 SGTGITGTSTTET
+862 TEMK
-875 AFPNSGISYAIIG
+875 G
-888 DKYINTDTNNVY
+888 DK
-900 RCTYNGDASVAKWIY
+900 
-915 ETNIQGEDSLGFAV
+915 GEDSLGFAV
-929 KLNASDLSTT
+929 KLNVSDLSTT

-982 GWIAIPVTGGTPV
+982 GWIAIPANGGTPV

-1017 GSNYVAIAEARFESS
+1017 GSDYVAIAEARFESA
-1032 LKATASSVIEPIR
+1032 LKATASSVIEPTR

-1053 RSIYW
+1053 RPIYW
-1058 GKASS
+1058 GKSS
-1063 NPAFSAV
+1063 GNPAFSAV
-1070 LAIGH
+1070 LVIGH

-1149 FGYIKSSNFAT
+1149 FGFIKSSDFTTTDDEWVTQMPLPSEGFNIQAAT
-1160 TNDDWIKSTT
+1160 GKIQ
-1170 IPTAGFGIYAGENGI
+1170 
-1185 SSIGTVVLRSQ
+1185 SSMGAAIVRS
-1196 LNYFKNANIRQLYTQ
+1196 LHCYSKDANIRLLYTQ
-1211 TLRCDDTMQVY
+1211 YTFAESLTTDHIQVN
-1222 GYIEVKN
+1222 GNIEFLN
-1229 LKEEPKYG
+1229 LTEDQT
-1237 SLPSTYISSVNTE
+1237 SMNLPSTYISSVNLKH
-1250 SNHKPKSGSGITLGY
+1250 NYKPKSGCGIQLGSL
-1265 MHLGDGMADNLH
+1265 HLGNKMADNLK
-1277 YINASDTTFDDAA
+1277 YINASSTTFDDAA

-1301 GIGIIASAHSSTS
+1301 GVGIIASAHSSTS

-1323 LIQWGKFQVTSIY
+1323 LIQWGRVPEPRGDTKVNILSYSDTNYIVVLGGQSSNAAYYHNQALGSFYVNI
-1336 AKEDKFLIEFKS
+1336 INFKNTIS
-1348 LPTFT
+1348 W
-1353 LVPVRYADD
+1353 
-1362 GAPQGDIRTRKL
+1362 L
-1374 TIRGFKCEITNDTD
+1374 TI
-1388 YTIMSY
+1388 
-1394 AHWIAIG
+1394 G

>member
-17 PLDNVTVP
+17 PLDNLTVS

-33 LQHQESQVNVSIEYD
+33 LQHQESQINVSIEYD

-93 NIALVIFDN
+93 NISLVIFDN

-136 SDEGLLDA
+136 NDEGLLDE

-173 GFTGAGELKI
+173 GFTGTGELTI

-191 DQIIENLFTG
+191 EKIIENLFTG

-268 YQEFSSGYAETQTL
+268 YQEFSSGYAETQNL

-316 RTEFAYTQA
+316 RKGFEYTQA

-330 NNSNTDAELKQL
+330 NKSNTDAELKQL

-354 QLIRGDGKKFKY
+354 QLIRGAGKKFKY
-366 DSKYIYAK
+366 DSKYIYNK

-400 QKLIPGQKTKINTG
+400 QKLIPGQKTQINTG
-414 LSGIIAN
+414 LSGIIAD
-421 VIILSAT
+421 VIILSVS
-428 KDIYSEIYDI
+428 KDVYSEIYDI

-462 QVLERTEIDNI
+462 QVLERTDSI
-473 TIQTI
+473 TIQSI
-478 TTEYYL
+478 NSQYYL

-491 IGGTWEKTPP
+491 IGGSWTTTPP
-501 TATADKYIWTKTI
+501 TATANKYIWTKTI
-514 YIYTNGRT
+514 YTYTDGRT
-522 EESNPVSISGEPG
+522 EETNPVSISGDR
-535 PQGAQ
+535 GAT
-540 GATGPQGAQGPKG
+540 GATGPQGVKG
-553 DTGATGAQGPK
+553 DTGATGATGATGTKTFFSDCPRTWSNAQWNKYSTVGHTEIWDNSTTSGMRVGDTLVITATLSEKGNSKGQIFAQITSIPTSKSSAVYYEIPAKTVSSLIGEKGATGAQGPK
-564 GDTGPQG
+564 
-571 AQGQRGG
+571 
-578 IWYQGTA
+578 
-585 ITGVNQSG
+585 
-593 AIFSSSGIT
+593 
-602 NSIIGDQYL
+602 
-611 NTETKDI
+611 
-618 YICVL
+618 
-623 GGNASAAKWAWISN
+623 
-637 LVKAEETNL
+637 
-646 LRFEEYS
+646 
-653 NQGSV
+653 
-658 SSGLYAV
+658 
-665 YEDGE
+665 
-670 GPFGVQKVL
+670 
-679 KCYRTPDNNVVW
+679 
-691 GAIYVDWSQTPVDAN
+691 
-706 KKYRFSYFINQ
+706 
-717 KVTSDYNETYLGVG
+717 
-731 VQTDYTYIQNLSGTA
+731 
-746 ENNAYFSSSSK
+746 
-757 YGGVSDRWYMV
+757 
-768 VGHVHPNGY
+768 
-777 TDGVEDPDSGV
+777 
-788 YDVATGKKVATCT
+788 
-801 DYKWAEN
+801 
-808 PPSVYWRQLICYN
+808 
-821 GTNIPTT
+821 
-828 GETWVCN
+828 
-835 PRIDICNGNQPSIES
+835 
-850 LLHGNTHVMQWY
+850 
-862 SGTGITGTSTTET
+862 
-875 AFPNSGISYAIIG
+875 
-888 DKYINTDTNNVY
+888 
-900 RCTYNGDASVAKWIY
+900 
-915 ETNIQGEDSLGFAV
+915 GEDSLGFAV
-929 KLNASDLSTT
+929 KLNVSNLSTT
-939 ATGTIFVS
+939 SNGTIFVS

-953 QANVNG
+953 QADVNG

-964 GNKITVTKTA
+964 GNKISVTKTA
-974 LKPSNQFI
+974 LKPNNQFI
-982 GWIAIPVTGGTPV
+982 GWIAIPATGGTPV

-1006 SISNGTSTDIT
+1006 SISNGTSTNIT

-1053 RSIYW
+1053 RSIYY
-1058 GKASS
+1058 GKASR

-1070 LAIGH
+1070 LVIGH

-1093 ELNNATD
+1093 EINNATD

-1115 SSSIGTPTFINKLV
+1115 SLSIGTPTFINKLV

-1149 FGYIKSSNFAT
+1149 FGYIKSSNFAVKQ
-1160 TNDDWIKSTT
+1160 DEWIKEEAS
-1170 IPTAGFGIYAGENGI
+1170 IPNKGFGIFAGENGV
-1185 SSIGTVVLRSQ
+1185 SSIGAVTMKGQ
-1196 LNYFKNANIRQLYTQ
+1196 LTYFFYSKIRQLYTQ
-1211 TLRCDDTMQVY
+1211 TLSCDDTMLVN

-1229 LKEEPKYG
+1229 LKEKPKYG
-1237 SLPSTYISSVNTE
+1237 SLPSTYISSVNTG
-1250 SNHKPKSGSGITLGY
+1250 SNHKPKSGSGIKLGY
-1265 MHLGDGMADNLH
+1265 MQLGDGMADNLK
-1277 YINASDTTFDDAA
+1277 YINASATTFDDAA

-1301 GIGIIASAHSSTS
+1301 GVGIIASAHSSTS

-1323 LIQWGKFQVTSIY
+1323 LIQWGKLQLESTDV
-1336 AKEDKFLIEFKS
+1336 KEDKFPIEFTS

-1353 LVPVRYADD
+1353 LVPVRYTDD
-1362 GAPQGDIRTRKL
+1362 GTPQGDMRTRKL
-1374 TIRGFKCEITNDTD
+1374 TKQVFKCQITNSKE
-1388 YTIMSY
+1388 YTTYSY

>member
-1 MLQIQLQL
+1 MLQIQLQI

-60 IPVSVIEDG
+60 IPVTVIEDG

-93 NIALVIFDN
+93 NISLVIFDN

-112 PIAYINSS
+112 PISYINSS

-136 SDEGLLDA
+136 NDEGLLDA

-183 INLKQSYD
+183 ISLKQSYD

-253 PFESDPRIE
+253 PFESAPQIE

-268 YQEFSSGYAETQTL
+268 YQEFASGYAETQNL

-297 LYTENHKL
+297 LYTENHNL
-305 VEDYSDNLTVD
+305 VKDYSDNLTVD
-316 RTEFAYTQA
+316 RTEFEYTQA

-330 NNSNTDAELKQL
+330 NNTNEDAELKQL
-342 AIRATAYYRSPV
+342 AIKATAYYRSPV
-354 QLIRGDGKKFKY
+354 QLVRGEGKKFKY
-366 DSKYIYAK
+366 DSKYLYNK

-379 LAALMQNY
+379 LAALMQHY

-414 LSGIIAN
+414 LSGIIAD
-421 VIILSAT
+421 VIILAVT

-501 TATADKYIWTKTI
+501 AATADKYIWTKTI

-522 EESNPVSISGEPG
+522 EETNPVSISGEPG
-535 PQGAQ
+535 PQGEP
-540 GATGPQGAQGPKG
+540 GT
-553 DTGATGAQGPK
+553 QGPK

-571 AQGQRGG
+571 AQGHKGDTG
-578 IWYQGTA
+578 AQGT
-585 ITGVNQSG
+585 
-593 AIFSSSGIT
+593 
-602 NSIIGDQYL
+602 
-611 NTETKDI
+611 
-618 YICVL
+618 
-623 GGNASAAKWAWISN
+623 
-637 LVKAEETNL
+637 
-646 LRFEEYS
+646 
-653 NQGSV
+653 QG
-658 SSGLYAV
+658 
-665 YEDGE
+665 
-670 GPFGVQKVL
+670 PK
-679 KCYRTPDNNVVW
+679 
-691 GAIYVDWSQTPVDAN
+691 
-706 KKYRFSYFINQ
+706 
-717 KVTSDYNETYLGVG
+717 
-731 VQTDYTYIQNLSGTA
+731 
-746 ENNAYFSSSSK
+746 
-757 YGGVSDRWYMV
+757 
-768 VGHVHPNGY
+768 
-777 TDGVEDPDSGV
+777 
-788 YDVATGKKVATCT
+788 
-801 DYKWAEN
+801 
-808 PPSVYWRQLICYN
+808 
-821 GTNIPTT
+821 
-828 GETWVCN
+828 
-835 PRIDICNGNQPSIES
+835 
-850 LLHGNTHVMQWY
+850 
-862 SGTGITGTSTTET
+862 
-875 AFPNSGISYAIIG
+875 
-888 DKYINTDTNNVY
+888 
-900 RCTYNGDASVAKWIY
+900 
-915 ETNIQGEDSLGFAV
+915 GEDSLGFAV
-929 KLNASDLSTT
+929 KLNVSNLSTT
-939 ATGTIFVS
+939 ANGTIFVS

-964 GNKITVTKTA
+964 GNKISVTKTA

-982 GWIAIPVTGGTPV
+982 GWIAIPATGGTPV

-1006 SISNGTSTDIT
+1006 SISNGTSKDIT
-1017 GSNYVAIAEARFESS
+1017 GSNYVAIAEARFESA

-1058 GKASS
+1058 GKSS
-1063 NPAFSAV
+1063 GNPAFSAV
-1070 LAIGH
+1070 LVIGH

-1129 AYTAFINKLL
+1129 AYKAFINKLL
-1139 SKEVTIDAST
+1139 SKEVTIDART
-1149 FGYIKSSNFAT
+1149 FGF
-1160 TNDDWIKSTT
+1160 IKSTDFAT
-1170 IPTAGFGIYAGENGI
+1170 ANDSWVTQIPLPSKGFGIIAGSDNGYA
-1185 SSIGTVVLRSQ
+1185 SSIGAEIVRSLNSYAKEGYIRNLYTHVINNDDLINAKKINVSDSVVLNNVESD
-1196 LNYFKNANIRQLYTQ
+1196 KTSAN
-1211 TLRCDDTMQVY
+1211 
-1222 GYIEVKN
+1222 
-1229 LKEEPKYG
+1229 
-1237 SLPSTYISSVNTE
+1237 LPTTYISTLFAGRNY
-1250 SNHKPKSGSGITLGY
+1250 KPTSGHIETGSLKI
-1265 MHLGDGMADNLH
+1265 GDGMADGLK
-1277 YINASDTTFDDAA
+1277 YINASSTTFDSAA
-1290 LVLGAMGSKTI
+1290 LILGAMGSKTI
-1301 GIGIIASAHSSTS
+1301 GVGIIASAYSTSS

-1323 LIQWGKFQVTSIY
+1323 IIQWGLVTPTSESRIKFNFPLNFSNPNYSITGTPMLSSAGTS
-1336 AKEDKFLIEFKS
+1336 
-1348 LPTFT
+1348 
-1353 LVPVRYADD
+1353 
-1362 GAPQGDIRTRKL
+1362 
-1374 TIRGFKCEITNDTD
+1374 TNDKACRFYSHTNTSA
-1388 YTIMSY
+1388 YVYCNGNSQCRY
-1394 AHWIAIG
+1394 IAIG

>member
-33 LQHQESQVNVSIEYD
+33 LQHQESQINVSIEYD

-93 NIALVIFDN
+93 NIALVIYDN

-112 PIAYINSS
+112 PISYINSS

-136 SDEGLLDA
+136 NDEGLLDA

-173 GFTGAGELKI
+173 GFTGEGSLTI

-215 LNYGKITKKDNEQVY
+215 LNYGKITTKYNEQVY

-239 NKIIPIIITPGSYY
+239 NKIIPIIITPGTYY

-268 YQEFSSGYAETQTL
+268 YQEFASGYAETQTL

-342 AIRATAYYRSPV
+342 AIKATAYYRSPV

-379 LAALMQNY
+379 LAALMQQY

-400 QKLIPGQKTKINTG
+400 QKLIPGQKTQINTG

-473 TIQTI
+473 TIQSI

-491 IGGTWEKTPP
+491 IGGKWEKTPP
-501 TATADKYIWTKTI
+501 TATTDKYIWTKTI
-514 YIYTNGRT
+514 YTYTNGRT
-522 EESNPVSISGEPG
+522 EETNPVSISGEPG

-540 GATGPQGAQGPKG
+540 GPKGDKGATGPQGAQGPKG
-553 DTGATGAQGPK
+553 DTGAQGPQ
-564 GDTGPQG
+564 GATGPQG
-571 AQGQRGG
+571 AKGDKGENFKYNLLTNSTSLING
-578 IWYQGTA
+578 FA
-585 ITGVNQSG
+585 IGSDYDDFVRRYTVQPNKSY
-593 AIFSSSGIT
+593 IFSFDAYADKATKIHTLFHSFPYDTPKTLYFLNSDNVEGGYTGESELAINTTKKRYWFYITYGDGSATNKAIGIRLGT
-602 NSIIGDQYL
+602 
-611 NTETKDI
+611 I
-618 YICVL
+618 Y
-623 GGNASAAKWAWISN
+623 S
-637 LVKAEETNL
+637 
-646 LRFEEYS
+646 
-653 NQGSV
+653 
-658 SSGLYAV
+658 
-665 YEDGE
+665 
-670 GPFGVQKVL
+670 
-679 KCYRTPDNNVVW
+679 
-691 GAIYVDWSQTPVDAN
+691 
-706 KKYRFSYFINQ
+706 
-717 KVTSDYNETYLGVG
+717 
-731 VQTDYTYIQNLSGTA
+731 
-746 ENNAYFSSSSK
+746 
-757 YGGVSDRWYMV
+757 
-768 VGHVHPNGY
+768 GHVAGAK
-777 TDGVEDPDSGV
+777 V
-788 YDVATGKKVATCT
+788 YVSNFKLEEGTVATDWNRAESE
-801 DYKWAEN
+801 YK
-808 PPSVYWRQLICYN
+808 
-821 GTNIPTT
+821 
-828 GETWVCN
+828 
-835 PRIDICNGNQPSIES
+835 
-850 LLHGNTHVMQWY
+850 
-862 SGTGITGTSTTET
+862 
-875 AFPNSGISYAIIG
+875 
-888 DKYINTDTNNVY
+888 
-900 RCTYNGDASVAKWIY
+900 
-915 ETNIQGEDSLGFAV
+915 GEDSLGFAV
-929 KLNASDLSTT
+929 KLNVSDLTTT

-1017 GSNYVAIAEARFESS
+1017 GSDYVAIAEARFESA
-1032 LKATASSVIEPIR
+1032 LKATASSVIEPTR

-1053 RSIYW
+1053 RPIYW
-1058 GKASS
+1058 GKSS
-1063 NPAFSAV
+1063 ENPAFSAV
-1070 LAIGH
+1070 LVIGH

-1149 FGYIKSSNFAT
+1149 FGFIKSSDFTTTDDEWVTQMPLPSEGFNIQAAT
-1160 TNDDWIKSTT
+1160 GKIQ
-1170 IPTAGFGIYAGENGI
+1170 
-1185 SSIGTVVLRSQ
+1185 SSMGAAIVRS
-1196 LNYFKNANIRQLYTQ
+1196 LHCYSKDANIRLLYTQ
-1211 TLRCDDTMQVY
+1211 YTFAESLTTDHIQVN
-1222 GYIEVKN
+1222 GNIEFLN
-1229 LKEEPKYG
+1229 LTEDQT
-1237 SLPSTYISSVNTE
+1237 SMNLPSTYISSVNLKH
-1250 SNHKPKSGSGITLGY
+1250 NYKPKSGCGIQLGSL
-1265 MHLGDGMADNLH
+1265 HLGNKMADNLK
-1277 YINASDTTFDDAA
+1277 YINASSTTFDNAA

-1301 GIGIIASAHSSTS
+1301 GVGIIASAHSSTS

-1323 LIQWGKFQVTSIY
+1323 IIQWGTKTASSSRSTVTFNTNAVFTNTPMITATAFTDGNEPALQVTIQTSS
-1336 AKEDKFLIEFKS
+1336 KNN
-1348 LPTFT
+1348 FT
-1353 LVPVRYADD
+1353 YWTGMPSQYDRA
-1362 GAPQGDIRTRKL
+1362 A
-1374 TIRGFKCEITNDTD
+1374 TIN
-1388 YTIMSY
+1388 
-1394 AHWIAIG
+1394 WIAIG

>member
-9 DNKTINLD
+9 ENKTINLD

-33 LQHQESQVNVSIEYD
+33 LQHQESQINVSIEYD

-60 IPVSVIEDG
+60 IPVTVIEDG

-93 NIALVIFDN
+93 NISLVIFDN

-112 PIAYINSS
+112 PISYINSS

-136 SDEGLLDA
+136 NDEGLLDA

-191 DQIIENLFTG
+191 DQIIEDLFTG

-297 LYTENHKL
+297 LYTEAHKL
-305 VEDYSDNLTVD
+305 VKDYSDNLTVD

-342 AIRATAYYRSPV
+342 AIKATAYYRSPV
-354 QLIRGDGKKFKY
+354 QLIRGAGKKFKY
-366 DSKYIYAK
+366 DSKYIYDK
-374 DSANA
+374 DSANE
-379 LAALMQNY
+379 LAALMQQY

-501 TATADKYIWTKTI
+501 AATANKYIWTKTI
-514 YIYTNGRT
+514 YTYTNGRT
-522 EESNPVSISGEPG
+522 EETNPVSISGEPG

-540 GATGPQGAQGPKG
+540 GIQGPKG
-553 DTGATGAQGPK
+553 PQGATGAQGP
-564 GDTGPQG
+564 QG
-571 AQGQRGG
+571 A
-578 IWYQGTA
+578 
-585 ITGVNQSG
+585 TG
-593 AIFSSSGIT
+593 
-602 NSIIGDQYL
+602 
-611 NTETKDI
+611 
-618 YICVL
+618 
-623 GGNASAAKWAWISN
+623 AK
-637 LVKAEETNL
+637 
-646 LRFEEYS
+646 
-653 NQGSV
+653 
-658 SSGLYAV
+658 
-665 YEDGE
+665 
-670 GPFGVQKVL
+670 
-679 KCYRTPDNNVVW
+679 
-691 GAIYVDWSQTPVDAN
+691 
-706 KKYRFSYFINQ
+706 
-717 KVTSDYNETYLGVG
+717 
-731 VQTDYTYIQNLSGTA
+731 
-746 ENNAYFSSSSK
+746 
-757 YGGVSDRWYMV
+757 
-768 VGHVHPNGY
+768 
-777 TDGVEDPDSGV
+777 
-788 YDVATGKKVATCT
+788 
-801 DYKWAEN
+801 
-808 PPSVYWRQLICYN
+808 
-821 GTNIPTT
+821 
-828 GETWVCN
+828 
-835 PRIDICNGNQPSIES
+835 
-850 LLHGNTHVMQWY
+850 
-862 SGTGITGTSTTET
+862 
-875 AFPNSGISYAIIG
+875 
-888 DKYINTDTNNVY
+888 
-900 RCTYNGDASVAKWIY
+900 
-915 ETNIQGEDSLGFAV
+915 GEDSLGFAV
-929 KLNASDLSTT
+929 KLNVSDLTT
-939 ATGTIFVS
+939 TETGTIFVS

-953 QANVNG
+953 QADVNG

-982 GWIAIPVTGGTPV
+982 GWIAIPATGGTPV

-1006 SISNGTSTDIT
+1006 SIANGTSTDIT

-1058 GKASS
+1058 GKSS
-1063 NPAFSAV
+1063 GNPAFSAV

-1149 FGYIKSSNFAT
+1149 FGFIKSSNFAVKQ
-1160 TNDDWIKSTT
+1160 DEWIKEEAS
-1170 IPTAGFGIYAGENGI
+1170 IPNKGFGIFAGKNGV
-1185 SSIGTVVLRSQ
+1185 SSIGAVTMRGQ
-1196 LNYFKNANIRQLYTQ
+1196 LSYFFNSKIRMLYTQ
-1211 TLRCDDTMQVY
+1211 TLSCDDSILVNN

-1237 SLPSTYISSVNTE
+1237 SLPSKYISSVNTE
-1250 SNHKPKSGSGITLGY
+1250 SNHKPQSGSGIQLGY
-1265 MHLGDGMADNLH
+1265 LKLGDGMADNLR
-1277 YINASDTTFDDAA
+1277 YVNASSTTFDDAA

-1323 LIQWGKFQVTSIY
+1323 LIQWGMSNYTSIVSNNNVV
-1336 AKEDKFLIEFKS
+1336 DVKFLLEYTDTPAIFVLNKYSAENS
-1348 LPTFT
+1348 NDW
-1353 LVPVRYADD
+1353 Y
-1362 GAPQGDIRTRKL
+1362 GDLQTESKDSFRFNTRKVRAKKTL
-1374 TIRGFKCEITNDTD
+1374 IN
-1388 YTIMSY
+1388 
-1394 AHWIAIG
+1394 WLAIG

>member
-48 SAIHK
+48 ASIHK
-53 ILVENNS
+53 VLVENNS

-112 PIAYINSS
+112 PISYINSS
-120 LTEIITKIC
+120 LKEIITKIC

-136 SDEGLLDA
+136 NDEGLLDA

-173 GFTGAGELKI
+173 GFTGAGELTI

-191 DQIIENLFTG
+191 EKIIENLFTG

-239 NKIIPIIITPGSYY
+239 NKIIPIIITPGTYY

-297 LYTENHKL
+297 LYTEDHKL
-305 VEDYSDNLTVD
+305 VKDYSDNLTVD

-342 AIRATAYYRSPV
+342 AIKATAYYRSPV
-354 QLIRGDGKKFKY
+354 QLIRGNGKKFKY
-366 DSKYIYAK
+366 DSKYIYDK

-379 LAALMQNY
+379 LAALMQHY

-400 QKLIPGQKTKINTG
+400 QKLIPGQKTQINTG

-473 TIQTI
+473 TIQSI

-484 SDSRTEL
+484 SNSRTEL

-501 TATADKYIWTKTI
+501 TATTNKYIWTKTI

-535 PQGAQ
+535 PAGKTFKLITSQYRASESNLLRWAKVGVDAGDWIVSSTSNLAVGDSVGIQ
-540 GATGPQGAQGPKG
+540 CYNTTKSCDVIILGTIIKINSNTNLNMISAGLLGNKG
-553 DTGATGAQGPK
+553 DTG
-564 GDTGPQG
+564 
-571 AQGQRGG
+571 
-578 IWYQGTA
+578 
-585 ITGVNQSG
+585 
-593 AIFSSSGIT
+593 
-602 NSIIGDQYL
+602 
-611 NTETKDI
+611 
-618 YICVL
+618 
-623 GGNASAAKWAWISN
+623 
-637 LVKAEETNL
+637 
-646 LRFEEYS
+646 
-653 NQGSV
+653 
-658 SSGLYAV
+658 
-665 YEDGE
+665 
-670 GPFGVQKVL
+670 
-679 KCYRTPDNNVVW
+679 
-691 GAIYVDWSQTPVDAN
+691 
-706 KKYRFSYFINQ
+706 
-717 KVTSDYNETYLGVG
+717 
-731 VQTDYTYIQNLSGTA
+731 
-746 ENNAYFSSSSK
+746 
-757 YGGVSDRWYMV
+757 
-768 VGHVHPNGY
+768 
-777 TDGVEDPDSGV
+777 
-788 YDVATGKKVATCT
+788 
-801 DYKWAEN
+801 
-808 PPSVYWRQLICYN
+808 
-821 GTNIPTT
+821 
-828 GETWVCN
+828 
-835 PRIDICNGNQPSIES
+835 
-850 LLHGNTHVMQWY
+850 
-862 SGTGITGTSTTET
+862 
-875 AFPNSGISYAIIG
+875 
-888 DKYINTDTNNVY
+888 DK
-900 RCTYNGDASVAKWIY
+900 
-915 ETNIQGEDSLGFAV
+915 GEDSLGFAV
-929 KLNASDLSTT
+929 KLNVSDLSTT

-964 GNKITVTKTA
+964 GNKISVTKTA

-982 GWIAIPVTGGTPV
+982 GWIAIPATGGTPV

-1017 GSNYVAIAEARFESS
+1017 GSNYLAIAEARFESS

-1058 GKASS
+1058 GKSS
-1063 NPAFSAV
+1063 GNPAFSAV
-1070 LAIGH
+1070 LVIGH

-1149 FGYIKSSNFAT
+1149 FGFIKSSNFAGKQ
-1160 TNDDWIKSTT
+1160 DEWIKEEAS
-1170 IPTAGFGIYAGENGI
+1170 IPNKGFGIFAGENGV
-1185 SSIGTVVLRSQ
+1185 SSIGAVTMKGQ
-1196 LNYFKNANIRQLYTQ
+1196 LTYFFYSKIRQLYTQ
-1211 TLRCDDTMQVY
+1211 IFSCEDLITANNIKASGNIELATTKDAQTTLD
-1222 GYIEVKN
+1222 
-1229 LKEEPKYG
+1229 
-1237 SLPSTYISSVNTE
+1237 LPSTYISELNE
-1250 SNHKPKSGSGITLGY
+1250 GLNYKPISKYIKSGSLLLGGGVGY
-1265 MHLGDGMADNLH
+1265 GMADNLKW
-1277 YINASDTTFDDAA
+1277 INASATTFDDAA

-1301 GIGIIASAHSSTS
+1301 GVGIIASAHSSTS

-1323 LIQWGKFQVTSIY
+1323 LIQWGYCNNFPSSERPLATYYLPFTSDTSYRIIAIKNAINHNISSDY
-1336 AKEDKFLIEFKS
+1336 DLRITYKSSTQCKWYSMKSVPIEW
-1348 LPTFT
+1348 L
-1353 LVPVRYADD
+1353 
-1362 GAPQGDIRTRKL
+1362 
-1374 TIRGFKCEITNDTD
+1374 
-1388 YTIMSY
+1388 
-1394 AHWIAIG
+1394 AIG

>member
-9 DNKTINLD
+9 ENKTINLD

-33 LQHQESQVNVSIEYD
+33 LQHQESQINVSIEYD
-48 SAIHK
+48 SSIHK

-60 IPVSVIEDG
+60 IPVSIIEDG
-69 KKIFTGII
+69 KRIFTGII

-93 NIALVIFDN
+93 NISLVIFDN

-136 SDEGLLDA
+136 KDEGLLDA

-173 GFTGAGELKI
+173 GFTGTGELTI
-183 INLKQSYD
+183 INLKQTYD
-191 DQIIENLFTG
+191 EKIIENLFTG

-239 NKIIPIIITPGSYY
+239 NKIVPIIITPGTYY

-305 VEDYSDNLTVD
+305 VKDYSDNLTVD
-316 RTEFAYTQA
+316 RTEFEYTQA

-330 NNSNTDAELKQL
+330 NNSTKDAELKQL
-342 AIRATAYYRSPV
+342 AIKATAYYRSPV

-366 DSKYIYAK
+366 DSKYIYDK
-374 DSANA
+374 GSANA
-379 LAALMQNY
+379 LAALMQHY

-414 LSGIIAN
+414 LSGIKAD

-462 QVLERTEIDNI
+462 QVLDRTEIDNI

-491 IGGTWEKTPP
+491 TGGKWEKTPP

-514 YIYTNGRT
+514 YTYTNGRT
-522 EESNPVSISGEPG
+522 EETNPVSISGEPG

-540 GATGPQGAQGPKG
+540 GPKGDKGDSGIGIKSVTEYYLASASNSGITTSTSGWTTSIQTITTEKKYLWNYEKITYSDSSTSSTTPVIIGAYGNTGATGATGATGLGIKSITEHYLASASNSGITASTSGWTTTIQTVTNEKKYLWNYETITYTNNSTSNSSPVIIGVYGDKGDKGATGPQGPQGAQGPKG
-553 DTGATGAQGPK
+553 DNYWQKSEWIDLSGSTYDVETWYPVVGGYISNNGVQEIKVSVQLNSGTKPSWSTHSKGFSVDFHVQDQACGWGTTSAICLKYIDTFNWTKATNKTQNLSPVSYTQMVNSSLPVLYLRGGGRYLVSTTYSCDWSIKTSTFTVASQSVSPSVSARPTPRGTYIQGAKGDKGATGAQGPK
-564 GDTGPQG
+564 
-571 AQGQRGG
+571 
-578 IWYQGTA
+578 
-585 ITGVNQSG
+585 
-593 AIFSSSGIT
+593 
-602 NSIIGDQYL
+602 
-611 NTETKDI
+611 
-618 YICVL
+618 
-623 GGNASAAKWAWISN
+623 
-637 LVKAEETNL
+637 
-646 LRFEEYS
+646 
-653 NQGSV
+653 
-658 SSGLYAV
+658 
-665 YEDGE
+665 
-670 GPFGVQKVL
+670 
-679 KCYRTPDNNVVW
+679 
-691 GAIYVDWSQTPVDAN
+691 
-706 KKYRFSYFINQ
+706 
-717 KVTSDYNETYLGVG
+717 
-731 VQTDYTYIQNLSGTA
+731 
-746 ENNAYFSSSSK
+746 
-757 YGGVSDRWYMV
+757 
-768 VGHVHPNGY
+768 
-777 TDGVEDPDSGV
+777 
-788 YDVATGKKVATCT
+788 
-801 DYKWAEN
+801 
-808 PPSVYWRQLICYN
+808 
-821 GTNIPTT
+821 
-828 GETWVCN
+828 
-835 PRIDICNGNQPSIES
+835 
-850 LLHGNTHVMQWY
+850 
-862 SGTGITGTSTTET
+862 
-875 AFPNSGISYAIIG
+875 
-888 DKYINTDTNNVY
+888 
-900 RCTYNGDASVAKWIY
+900 
-915 ETNIQGEDSLGFAV
+915 GEDSLGFAV
-929 KLNASDLSTT
+929 KLNVSDLSTT

-964 GNKITVTKTA
+964 GNKISVTKTA
-974 LKPSNQFI
+974 LKPNNQFI

-1017 GSNYVAIAEARFESS
+1017 GSNYVAIAEARFESA

-1058 GKASS
+1058 GKSS
-1063 NPAFSAV
+1063 TNPAFSAV

-1149 FGYIKSSNFAT
+1149 FGFIKSSDFKAEADEWVKIAT
-1160 TNDDWIKSTT
+1160 L
-1170 IPTAGFGIYAGENGI
+1170 PTAGFGIYASESG
-1185 SSIGTVVLRSQ
+1185 SSVGAVFVNSRFNSAFQ
-1196 LNYFKNANIRQLYTQ
+1196 GYIRQLYTQ
-1211 TLRCDDTMQVY
+1211 YFSCDEDITTKNIKVSGNIELANTKDAQTTLGLPS
-1222 GYIEVKN
+1222 GYISELNEGLNYK
-1229 LKEEPKYG
+1229 PTSKY
-1237 SLPSTYISSVNTE
+1237 I
-1250 SNHKPKSGSGITLGY
+1250 KSGSLLIGGGVGY
-1265 MHLGDGMADNLH
+1265 GMADRLKW
-1277 YINASDTTFDDAA
+1277 INASSTTFDDAA

-1301 GIGIIASAHSSTS
+1301 GVGIIASAHSDTS

-1323 LIQWGKFQVTSIY
+1323 LIQWGLLPAASSGKDSYVSFAIEYTNYPAIMVTTRGSSDSDYGRSNLGQVIGT
-1336 AKEDKFLIEFKS
+1336 KS
-1348 LPTFT
+1348 
-1353 LVPVRYADD
+1353 
-1362 GAPQGDIRTRKL
+1362 
-1374 TIRGFKCEITNDTD
+1374 GFKCDTNYGSTTKVRL
-1388 YTIMSY
+1388 Y
-1394 AHWIAIG
+1394 WLAIG

>member
-1 MLQIQLQL
+1 MLQIQLQI

-60 IPVSVIEDG
+60 IPVTVIEDG

-93 NIALVIFDN
+93 NISLVIFDN

-112 PIAYINSS
+112 PISYINSS

-136 SDEGLLDA
+136 NDEGLLDE

-191 DQIIENLFTG
+191 EKIIENLFTG

-268 YQEFSSGYAETQTL
+268 YQEFASGYAETQTL

-297 LYTENHKL
+297 LYTEDHKL

-316 RTEFAYTQA
+316 RTEFEYTQA

-330 NNSNTDAELKQL
+330 NKSNTDAELKQL

-354 QLIRGDGKKFKY
+354 QLVRGAGKKFKY
-366 DSKYIYAK
+366 DSKYIYNK

-379 LAALMQNY
+379 LAALMQQY

-400 QKLIPGQKTKINTG
+400 QKLIPGQKTQINTG
-414 LSGIIAN
+414 LSGIKAD

-484 SDSRTEL
+484 SESRTEL

-501 TATADKYIWTKTI
+501 AATADKYIWTKTI

-522 EESNPVSISGEPG
+522 EETNPVSISGEPG
-535 PQGAQ
+535 PQGPQ
-540 GATGPQGAQGPKG
+540 GATGPKG
-553 DTGATGAQGPK
+553 DTGATGPQ
-564 GDTGPQG
+564 GPQG
-571 AQGQRGG
+571 A
-578 IWYQGTA
+578 T
-585 ITGVNQSG
+585 
-593 AIFSSSGIT
+593 
-602 NSIIGDQYL
+602 
-611 NTETKDI
+611 
-618 YICVL
+618 
-623 GGNASAAKWAWISN
+623 
-637 LVKAEETNL
+637 
-646 LRFEEYS
+646 
-653 NQGSV
+653 
-658 SSGLYAV
+658 
-665 YEDGE
+665 
-670 GPFGVQKVL
+670 
-679 KCYRTPDNNVVW
+679 
-691 GAIYVDWSQTPVDAN
+691 
-706 KKYRFSYFINQ
+706 
-717 KVTSDYNETYLGVG
+717 
-731 VQTDYTYIQNLSGTA
+731 
-746 ENNAYFSSSSK
+746 
-757 YGGVSDRWYMV
+757 
-768 VGHVHPNGY
+768 
-777 TDGVEDPDSGV
+777 
-788 YDVATGKKVATCT
+788 
-801 DYKWAEN
+801 
-808 PPSVYWRQLICYN
+808 
-821 GTNIPTT
+821 
-828 GETWVCN
+828 
-835 PRIDICNGNQPSIES
+835 
-850 LLHGNTHVMQWY
+850 
-862 SGTGITGTSTTET
+862 
-875 AFPNSGISYAIIG
+875 G
-888 DKYINTDTNNVY
+888 DK
-900 RCTYNGDASVAKWIY
+900 
-915 ETNIQGEDSLGFAV
+915 GEDNLGFAV
-929 KLNASDLSTT
+929 KLNVSDLTTT

-982 GWIAIPVTGGTPV
+982 GWIAIPATGGTPV

-1006 SISNGTSTDIT
+1006 SISNGTSKDIT
-1017 GSNYVAIAEARFESS
+1017 GSNYVAIAEARFESA

-1058 GKASS
+1058 GKSS
-1063 NPAFSAV
+1063 GNPAFSAV
-1070 LAIGH
+1070 LVIGH

-1129 AYTAFINKLL
+1129 AYKAFINKLF

-1149 FGYIKSSNFAT
+1149 FGFIKSSDFAT
-1160 TNDDWIKSTT
+1160 TKDDWIKSTP

-1185 SSIGTVVLRSQ
+1185 SSIGAVILRSQ

-1211 TLRCDDTMQVY
+1211 TLNCDDSITAKRIQAS
-1222 GYIEVKN
+1222 GDIELHSVT
-1229 LKEEPKYG
+1229 EEQK
-1237 SLPSTYISSVNTE
+1237 SLALPSTYISTVNRG
-1250 SNHKPKSGSGITLGY
+1250 SNYKPVSNCVKSGSLL
-1265 MHLGDGMADNLH
+1265 LGDGMADNLKW
-1277 YINASDTTFDDAA
+1277 INASSTTFDKAA

-1301 GIGIIASAHSSTS
+1301 GVGIIASAYSSTS

-1323 LIQWGKFQVTSIY
+1323 LIQWGYVSNGVGRKTLSYPISFTAV
-1336 AKEDKFLIEFKS
+1336 
-1348 LPTFT
+1348 PTVIVGM
-1353 LVPVRYADD
+1353 LNYL
-1362 GAPQGDIRTRKL
+1362 G
-1374 TIRGFKCEITNDTD
+1374 NTD
-1388 YTIMSY
+1388 YYGVGVMNVTTSSFMADVRDSRGC
-1394 AHWIAIG
+1394 AWIALG

>member
-9 DNKTINLD
+9 ENKTINLD

-33 LQHQESQVNVSIEYD
+33 LQHQESQINVSIEYD

-60 IPVSVIEDG
+60 IPVTVIEDG

-93 NIALVIFDN
+93 NISLVIFDN

-112 PIAYINSS
+112 PISYINSS

-136 SDEGLLDA
+136 NDEGLLDA

-173 GFTGAGELKI
+173 GFTGTGELTI

-191 DQIIENLFTG
+191 EKIIENLFTG

-366 DSKYIYAK
+366 DSKYIYNK

-379 LAALMQNY
+379 LAALMQQY

-462 QVLERTEIDNI
+462 QVLERTESDNI

-491 IGGTWEKTPP
+491 IGGKWEKTPP

-540 GATGPQGAQGPKG
+540 GAAGPQGAQGPKG
-553 DTGATGAQGPK
+553 DKGATGAQGPK
-564 GDTGPQG
+564 GD
-571 AQGQRGG
+571 
-578 IWYQGTA
+578 
-585 ITGVNQSG
+585 
-593 AIFSSSGIT
+593 
-602 NSIIGDQYL
+602 
-611 NTETKDI
+611 K
-618 YICVL
+618 
-623 GGNASAAKWAWISN
+623 
-637 LVKAEETNL
+637 
-646 LRFEEYS
+646 
-653 NQGSV
+653 
-658 SSGLYAV
+658 
-665 YEDGE
+665 
-670 GPFGVQKVL
+670 
-679 KCYRTPDNNVVW
+679 
-691 GAIYVDWSQTPVDAN
+691 
-706 KKYRFSYFINQ
+706 
-717 KVTSDYNETYLGVG
+717 
-731 VQTDYTYIQNLSGTA
+731 
-746 ENNAYFSSSSK
+746 
-757 YGGVSDRWYMV
+757 
-768 VGHVHPNGY
+768 
-777 TDGVEDPDSGV
+777 
-788 YDVATGKKVATCT
+788 
-801 DYKWAEN
+801 
-808 PPSVYWRQLICYN
+808 
-821 GTNIPTT
+821 
-828 GETWVCN
+828 
-835 PRIDICNGNQPSIES
+835 
-850 LLHGNTHVMQWY
+850 
-862 SGTGITGTSTTET
+862 
-875 AFPNSGISYAIIG
+875 
-888 DKYINTDTNNVY
+888 
-900 RCTYNGDASVAKWIY
+900 
-915 ETNIQGEDSLGFAV
+915 GEDSLGFAV
-929 KLNASDLSTT
+929 KLNVSDLSTT

-982 GWIAIPVTGGTPV
+982 GWIAIPATGGTPV

-1006 SISNGTSTDIT
+1006 SISNGTSSDIT

-1053 RSIYW
+1053 KSIYW
-1058 GKASS
+1058 GKSSS

-1070 LAIGH
+1070 LVIGH

-1149 FGYIKSSNFAT
+1149 FGFIKSSNFAT
-1160 TNDDWIKSTT
+1160 TNDDWIKSTE

-1185 SSIGTVVLRSQ
+1185 SSIGAVILRSQ
-1196 LNYFKNANIRQLYTQ
+1196 LNFFKNAEIRLLDTQ
-1211 TLRCDDTMQVY
+1211 TLFCDDSIIAKRIQAS
-1222 GYIEVKN
+1222 GDIELDSVTDEKKS
-1229 LKEEPKYG
+1229 LA
-1237 SLPSTYISSVNTE
+1237 LPSTYISKLNHGFNYKPV
-1250 SNHKPKSGSGITLGY
+1250 SNCIKSGSFLLGNRC
-1265 MHLGDGMADNLH
+1265 ADNLKW
-1277 YINASDTTFDDAA
+1277 INASSTTFDNAA

-1301 GIGIIASAHSSTS
+1301 GVGIIASAHSSTS

-1323 LIQWGKFQVTSIY
+1323 LIQWGMSNYTSIVSTNNVV
-1336 AKEDKFLIEFKS
+1336 DVKFLLEYTDTPAIFVLNKYTAGNS
-1348 LPTFT
+1348 NDW
-1353 LVPVRYADD
+1353 Y
-1362 GAPQGDIRTRKL
+1362 GDLQSASKTSFRFNTRK
-1374 TIRGFKCEITNDTD
+1374 IRAQSTPINWF
-1388 YTIMSY
+1388 
-1394 AHWIAIG
+1394 AIG

>member
-93 NIALVIFDN
+93 NISLVIFDN

-112 PIAYINSS
+112 PISYINSS

-136 SDEGLLDA
+136 NDEGLLDA

-191 DQIIENLFTG
+191 EKIIENLFTG

-268 YQEFSSGYAETQTL
+268 YQEFASGYAETQTL

-305 VEDYSDNLTVD
+305 VKDYSDNLTVD

-330 NNSNTDAELKQL
+330 NKSNTDAELRQL

-354 QLIRGDGKKFKY
+354 QLIRGNGKKFKY

-379 LAALMQNY
+379 LAALMQQY

-428 KDIYSEIYDI
+428 KDVYSEIYDI

-484 SDSRTEL
+484 SESRTEL
-491 IGGTWEKTPP
+491 IGGSWEKTPP

-514 YIYTNGRT
+514 YTYTNGRI
-522 EESNPVSISGEPG
+522 EETNPVSISGEPG
-535 PQGAQ
+535 APGVA
-540 GATGPQGAQGPKG
+540 GKTFKLVTSKYRVSETILLSWATVGIDAGGWEVNSTSNLSVGDSVGIQCYNTTKSCDVIILGTIKKINTSTNLNMISAGLLGNKG

-564 GDTGPQG
+564 GDKGDSGIGITSVTEYYLASASNSGITTSTSGWTTSIQTITTEKKYLWNYEKITYSDSSTSSTTPVIIGAYGNTGATGAKGVGIKTITEYYLASASNSGITISTSGWTTSIQTVTTAKKYLWNYETITYTDNSTSNSSPVIIGVYGDKGDTGPQG
-571 AQGQRGG
+571 AQGP
-578 IWYQGTA
+578 
-585 ITGVNQSG
+585 
-593 AIFSSSGIT
+593 
-602 NSIIGDQYL
+602 
-611 NTETKDI
+611 K
-618 YICVL
+618 
-623 GGNASAAKWAWISN
+623 
-637 LVKAEETNL
+637 
-646 LRFEEYS
+646 
-653 NQGSV
+653 
-658 SSGLYAV
+658 
-665 YEDGE
+665 
-670 GPFGVQKVL
+670 
-679 KCYRTPDNNVVW
+679 
-691 GAIYVDWSQTPVDAN
+691 
-706 KKYRFSYFINQ
+706 
-717 KVTSDYNETYLGVG
+717 
-731 VQTDYTYIQNLSGTA
+731 
-746 ENNAYFSSSSK
+746 
-757 YGGVSDRWYMV
+757 
-768 VGHVHPNGY
+768 
-777 TDGVEDPDSGV
+777 
-788 YDVATGKKVATCT
+788 
-801 DYKWAEN
+801 
-808 PPSVYWRQLICYN
+808 
-821 GTNIPTT
+821 
-828 GETWVCN
+828 
-835 PRIDICNGNQPSIES
+835 
-850 LLHGNTHVMQWY
+850 
-862 SGTGITGTSTTET
+862 
-875 AFPNSGISYAIIG
+875 
-888 DKYINTDTNNVY
+888 
-900 RCTYNGDASVAKWIY
+900 
-915 ETNIQGEDSLGFAV
+915 GEDSLGFAV
-929 KLNASDLSTT
+929 KLNASDLNTT

-974 LKPSNQFI
+974 LKPSSQFI
-982 GWIAIPVTGGTPV
+982 GWIAIPATGGTPV

-1017 GSNYVAIAEARFESS
+1017 GSNYVAIAEARFESA

-1058 GKASS
+1058 GKSSS

-1070 LAIGH
+1070 LVIGH

-1105 MTDLLEIAQS
+1105 MTDLLEIAQN

-1160 TNDDWIKSTT
+1160 TNDDWIKSTP
-1170 IPTAGFGIYAGENGI
+1170 IPTAGFGIYAGKNGI
-1185 SSIGTVVLRSQ
+1185 SSIGAVVLRSQ

-1211 TLRCDDTMQVY
+1211 TLSCDDTMQVN

-1250 SNHKPKSGSGITLGY
+1250 SNHKPKSGSGIKLGY
-1265 MHLGDGMADNLH
+1265 MQLGDGMADNLR
-1277 YINASDTTFDDAA
+1277 YINASDTTFDNAA

-1301 GIGIIASAHSSTS
+1301 GVGIIASAHSSTS

-1323 LIQWGKFQVTSIY
+1323 LIQWGLLSAASSGNYSNKTFAIEYTDVPAIMVTTRGYSDSDFGLSRLGQVIGT
-1336 AKEDKFLIEFKS
+1336 KS
-1348 LPTFT
+1348 
-1353 LVPVRYADD
+1353 
-1362 GAPQGDIRTRKL
+1362 
-1374 TIRGFKCEITNDTD
+1374 GFKCDSNYSTTSKVRL
-1388 YTIMSY
+1388 YWMS
-1394 AHWIAIG
+1394 IG

>member
-1 MLQIQLQL
+1 MLQIQLQI

-25 SCLDLNDT
+25 SCIDLNDT
-33 LQHQESQVNVSIEYD
+33 LQHQESQINVSIEYD

-88 PEPLN
+88 PEPLD
-93 NIALVIFDN
+93 NISLVIFDN

-136 SDEGLLDA
+136 NDEGLLDS

-191 DQIIENLFTG
+191 EKIIENLFTG

-268 YQEFSSGYAETQTL
+268 YQEFASGYAETQTL

-330 NNSNTDAELKQL
+330 NKSNTDAELKQL

-379 LAALMQNY
+379 LAALMQQY

-428 KDIYSEIYDI
+428 KDVYSEIYDI

-501 TATADKYIWTKTI
+501 TATTDKYIWTKTV
-514 YIYTNGRT
+514 YTYTDGRT

-540 GATGPQGAQGPKG
+540 GATGPQGAQGPQGVKGDKG
-553 DTGATGAQGPK
+553 DTGAT
-564 GDTGPQG
+564 G

-593 AIFSSSGIT
+593 EIFSSSGIT
-602 NSIIGDQYL
+602 NAIIGDQYL

-618 YICVL
+618 YKCVL
-623 GGNASAAKWAWISN
+623 GGNASTAKWSWISN
-637 LVKAEETNL
+637 LVKDEETNL
-646 LRFEEYS
+646 LRFKEYS

-679 KCYRTPDNNVVW
+679 KCYRTPDNTYMW
-691 GAIYVDWSQTPVDAN
+691 SSIELHWSQTPVDAN

-717 KVTSDYNETYLGVG
+717 KVISYYNESYLGVG
-731 VQTDYTYIQNLSGTA
+731 VQGNYNYIQTLSGTP
-746 ENNAYFSSSSK
+746 NSNAYFSSSIK

-768 VGHVHPNGY
+768 VGHVHPNSY

-788 YDVATGKKVATCT
+788 YDVATGKKVESCT

-808 PPSVYWRQLICYN
+808 PPSIYWRQLICYN
-821 GTNIPTT
+821 GTTYGVT

-875 AFPNSGISYAIIG
+875 AFPNSGISYAVIG
-888 DKYINTDTNNVY
+888 DKYVNTDTNNVY

-915 ETNIQGEDSLGFAV
+915 ETNIKGDDNLGFAV
-929 KLNASDLSTT
+929 KLNVSDLSTT

-982 GWIAIPVTGGTPV
+982 GWIAIPATGGTPV

-1017 GSNYVAIAEARFESS
+1017 GSNYVAIAEARFESA

-1058 GKASS
+1058 GKSS
-1063 NPAFSAV
+1063 GNPAFSAV

-1170 IPTAGFGIYAGENGI
+1170 IPTAGFGIYAGEQGI
-1185 SSIGTVVLRSQ
+1185 SSIGAVILRSQ
-1196 LNYFKNANIRQLYTQ
+1196 LSYFKNANIRQLYTQ
-1211 TLRCDDTMQVY
+1211 TLSCDDTMLVN

-1250 SNHKPKSGSGITLGY
+1250 SNHKPKSGSGIKLGY
-1265 MHLGDGMADNLH
+1265 MQLGDGMADNLH
-1277 YINASDTTFDDAA
+1277 YINASDTTFDNAA

-1301 GIGIIASAHSSTS
+1301 GVGIIASAHSSTS

-1323 LIQWGKFQVTSIY
+1323 LIQWGGLIDNETKGWADCTIKLALNYSTENYSILLTNLAVSGDDKVDMHVITNSIKQNLFKVRRYVY
-1336 AKEDKFLIEFKS
+1336 AIARG
-1348 LPTFT
+1348 
-1353 LVPVRYADD
+1353 VYW
-1362 GAPQGDIRTRKL
+1362 L
-1374 TIRGFKCEITNDTD
+1374 TI
-1388 YTIMSY
+1388 
-1394 AHWIAIG
+1394 G

>member
-25 SCLDLNDT
+25 SCRDLNDT
-33 LQHQESQVNVSIEYD
+33 LQHQESQINVSIEYD

-88 PEPLN
+88 PEPLDK
-93 NIALVIFDN
+93 ISLVIFDN

-112 PIAYINSS
+112 PISYINSS

-136 SDEGLLDA
+136 NDEGLLDS

-173 GFTGAGELKI
+173 GFTGAGELTI
-183 INLKQSYD
+183 ISLKQSYD
-191 DQIIENLFTG
+191 EKIIENLFTG

-215 LNYGKITKKDNEQVY
+215 LNYGKITTKYNEQVY

-297 LYTENHKL
+297 LYTEDHKL
-305 VEDYSDNLTVD
+305 VKDYSDNLKVD

-354 QLIRGDGKKFKY
+354 QLIRGAGKKFKY
-366 DSKYIYAK
+366 DSKYIYDK

-379 LAALMQNY
+379 LAALMQQY

-428 KDIYSEIYDI
+428 KDVYSEIYDI

-462 QVLERTEIDNI
+462 QVLERTESDNI

-501 TATADKYIWTKTI
+501 TATTNKYIWTKTI
-514 YIYTNGRT
+514 YTYTNGRT
-522 EESNPVSISGEPG
+522 EETNPVSISGEPG

-540 GATGPQGAQGPKG
+540 GPQGATGPQGAQGPKG
-553 DTGATGAQGPK
+553 DKGATGSPTKDNLIKNSNFLEGVFSKGWFMWGAPSFLQTVSDTTFGQCVKCVFTETRWQGSAYITDGVKAGATYTISCYFLNPTGATLSI
-564 GDTGPQG
+564 
-571 AQGQRGG
+571 G
-578 IWYQGTA
+578 IHHR
-585 ITGVNQSG
+585 N
-593 AIFSSSGIT
+593 SSGEILEQSWLQYIT
-602 NSIIGDQYL
+602 DDGSEWFRKELTFTTNENTKNLRIMIGSFESHTNNEKTAYWT
-611 NTETKDI
+611 N
-618 YICVL
+618 
-623 GGNASAAKWAWISN
+623 
-637 LVKAEETNL
+637 VKLEE
-646 LRFEEYS
+646 
-653 NQGSV
+653 
-658 SSGLYAV
+658 
-665 YEDGE
+665 
-670 GPFGVQKVL
+670 
-679 KCYRTPDNNVVW
+679 NNVATNW
-691 GAIYVDWSQTPVDAN
+691 T
-706 KKYRFSYFINQ
+706 
-717 KVTSDYNETYLGVG
+717 L
-731 VQTDYTYIQNLSGTA
+731 
-746 ENNAYFSSSSK
+746 
-757 YGGVSDRWYMV
+757 
-768 VGHVHPNGY
+768 HP
-777 TDGVEDPDSGV
+777 
-788 YDVATGKKVATCT
+788 
-801 DYKWAEN
+801 
-808 PPSVYWRQLICYN
+808 
-821 GTNIPTT
+821 
-828 GETWVCN
+828 
-835 PRIDICNGNQPSIES
+835 
-850 LLHGNTHVMQWY
+850 
-862 SGTGITGTSTTET
+862 TEM
-875 AFPNSGISYAIIG
+875 
-888 DKYINTDTNNVY
+888 K
-900 RCTYNGDASVAKWIY
+900 
-915 ETNIQGEDSLGFAV
+915 GEDSLGFAV

-982 GWIAIPVTGGTPV
+982 GWIAIPATGGTPV

-1017 GSNYVAIAEARFESS
+1017 GSNYVAIAEARFESA

-1058 GKASS
+1058 GKSS
-1063 NPAFSAV
+1063 GNPAFSAV
-1070 LAIGH
+1070 LVIGH

-1093 ELNNATD
+1093 EINNATD

-1149 FGYIKSSNFAT
+1149 FGFIKSSNFAT
-1160 TNDDWIKSTT
+1160 TNDDWIKSTQ

-1185 SSIGTVVLRSQ
+1185 SSIGAVVLRSQ
-1196 LNYFKNANIRQLYTQ
+1196 LNYFKNANIRQLYTE
-1211 TLRCDDTMQVY
+1211 TFSCDDTMLVY

-1250 SNHKPKSGSGITLGY
+1250 SNHKPKFGSGIELGY
-1265 MHLGDGMADNLH
+1265 MQLGDGMADNLK
-1277 YINASDTTFDDAA
+1277 YINASATTFDDAA
-1290 LVLGAMGSKTI
+1290 LILGAMGSKTI
-1301 GIGIIASAHSSTS
+1301 GVGIIASAHSSTS

-1323 LIQWGKFQVTSIY
+1323 LIQWGMSNYTSIVSNNNVVDV
-1336 AKEDKFLIEFKS
+1336 EFLLEYTNTPAIFVLNKYPAENS
-1348 LPTFT
+1348 NDW
-1353 LVPVRYADD
+1353 Y
-1362 GAPQGDIRTRKL
+1362 GDLQSASKTSFRFNTRKVKARRTPINWL
-1374 TIRGFKCEITNDTD
+1374 
-1388 YTIMSY
+1388 
-1394 AHWIAIG
+1394 AIG

>member
-1 MLQIQLQL
+1 MLQIQLQI

-60 IPVSVIEDG
+60 IPVTVIEDG

-93 NIALVIFDN
+93 NISLVIFDN

-112 PIAYINSS
+112 PISYINSS

-136 SDEGLLDA
+136 NDEGLLDE

-191 DQIIENLFTG
+191 EKIIENLFTG

-268 YQEFSSGYAETQTL
+268 YQEFASGYADTQTL

-297 LYTENHKL
+297 LYTEDHKL

-316 RTEFAYTQA
+316 RTEFEYTQA

-330 NNSNTDAELKQL
+330 NKSNTDAELKQL

-366 DSKYIYAK
+366 DSKYIYNK

-379 LAALMQNY
+379 LAALMQQY

-414 LSGIIAN
+414 LSGIIAD

-491 IGGTWEKTPP
+491 IGGTWKKTPP
-501 TATADKYIWTKTI
+501 AATADKYIWTKTI

-522 EESNPVSISGEPG
+522 EETNPVSISGEPG
-535 PQGAQ
+535 PQGPQ
-540 GATGPQGAQGPKG
+540 GATGPKG
-553 DTGATGAQGPK
+553 DTGATGPQ
-564 GDTGPQG
+564 GPQG
-571 AQGQRGG
+571 A
-578 IWYQGTA
+578 T
-585 ITGVNQSG
+585 
-593 AIFSSSGIT
+593 
-602 NSIIGDQYL
+602 
-611 NTETKDI
+611 
-618 YICVL
+618 
-623 GGNASAAKWAWISN
+623 
-637 LVKAEETNL
+637 
-646 LRFEEYS
+646 
-653 NQGSV
+653 
-658 SSGLYAV
+658 
-665 YEDGE
+665 
-670 GPFGVQKVL
+670 
-679 KCYRTPDNNVVW
+679 
-691 GAIYVDWSQTPVDAN
+691 
-706 KKYRFSYFINQ
+706 
-717 KVTSDYNETYLGVG
+717 
-731 VQTDYTYIQNLSGTA
+731 
-746 ENNAYFSSSSK
+746 
-757 YGGVSDRWYMV
+757 
-768 VGHVHPNGY
+768 
-777 TDGVEDPDSGV
+777 
-788 YDVATGKKVATCT
+788 
-801 DYKWAEN
+801 
-808 PPSVYWRQLICYN
+808 
-821 GTNIPTT
+821 
-828 GETWVCN
+828 
-835 PRIDICNGNQPSIES
+835 
-850 LLHGNTHVMQWY
+850 
-862 SGTGITGTSTTET
+862 
-875 AFPNSGISYAIIG
+875 G
-888 DKYINTDTNNVY
+888 DK
-900 RCTYNGDASVAKWIY
+900 
-915 ETNIQGEDSLGFAV
+915 GEDNLGFAV
-929 KLNASDLSTT
+929 KLNVSDLTTT

-982 GWIAIPVTGGTPV
+982 GWIAIPATGGTPV

-1000 VAGQWK
+1000 VAGQWE
-1006 SISNGTSTDIT
+1006 SISNGTSKDIT
-1017 GSNYVAIAEARFESS
+1017 GSNYVAIAEARFESA

-1058 GKASS
+1058 GKSS
-1063 NPAFSAV
+1063 GNPAFSAV
-1070 LAIGH
+1070 LVIGH

-1129 AYTAFINKLL
+1129 AYKAFINKLF

-1149 FGYIKSSNFAT
+1149 FGFIKSSDFAT
-1160 TNDDWIKSTT
+1160 TNDDWIKSTP

-1185 SSIGTVVLRSQ
+1185 SSIGAVILRSQ

-1211 TLRCDDTMQVY
+1211 TLNCDDSITAKRIQAS
-1222 GYIEVKN
+1222 GDIELHSVT
-1229 LKEEPKYG
+1229 EEQK
-1237 SLPSTYISSVNTE
+1237 SLALPSTYISTVNKG
-1250 SNHKPKSGSGITLGY
+1250 SNYKPVSNCVKSGSLL
-1265 MHLGDGMADNLH
+1265 LGDGMADNLKW
-1277 YINASDTTFDDAA
+1277 INASSTTFDKAA

-1301 GIGIIASAHSSTS
+1301 GVGIIASAYSSTS

-1323 LIQWGKFQVTSIY
+1323 ILQWKKTGSVSGVQDISLPLTLTNTNYSVFLTTFEPIGDHDKYVHLPKLRVK
-1336 AKEDKFLIEFKS
+1336 AKEKITVYQNGALYVLI
-1348 LPTFT
+1348 
-1353 LVPVRYADD
+1353 V
-1362 GAPQGDIRTRKL
+1362 
-1374 TIRGFKCEITNDTD
+1374 
-1388 YTIMSY
+1388 
-1394 AHWIAIG
+1394 G